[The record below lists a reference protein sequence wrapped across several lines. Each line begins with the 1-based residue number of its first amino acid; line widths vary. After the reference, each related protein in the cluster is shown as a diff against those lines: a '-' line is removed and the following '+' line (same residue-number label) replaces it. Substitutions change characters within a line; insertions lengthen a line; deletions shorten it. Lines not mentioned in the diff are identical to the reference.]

1 MKKRK
6 TSVKRENKNKIVES
20 NNKGISTDI
29 LLLFFGLIAIF
40 FLLSLLSYSETDPG
54 YSTIE
59 FSRYDDVKTSNLFG
73 KVGAY
78 VADFL
83 GLLFGWTAL
92 FIPFLSIYLSLLMYR
107 YKKGLTFMMAPILGF
122 TYGIG
127 VIISLSIISGLVGGM
142 DFYFTRQPAGA
153 TLGALGSSFILSFM
167 GKVGGI
173 IVFLVLCIAFSM
185 LLFSISFSDMG
196 HGFRVLFGN
205 IKRFF
210 MFIKN
215 LISGSKKEYK
225 ENEDEEYIIEDEE
238 DDGVTFRERVS
249 LYFKDIKEKIILKKE
264 NKDVKQ
270 ASLENNKSENLL
282 DKDELEAITSIK
294 FLGSSHENDDSNII
308 DVDIE
313 NVKENE
319 KEEKVEEVIEPSY
332 EEKVIEEKEDSIK
345 PIEIRKAYNNDE
357 KEEDDVSNI
366 QSSIHEEKQIE
377 HNEEIEIGKMEKTKS
392 VFITNYN
399 IPMDILHDSKVKVDI
414 ASEEEMKAQG
424 ELLTEKLLDFGISGT
439 VRAIQPGPVV
449 TMFEFEP
456 SAGTRVSKIASLEND
471 LALSVSALSIRII
484 APIPGKNA
492 VGIEIPN
499 KNRQAVSIKELLR
512 TPEFKNSSS
521 PLTVALGKDVVGKPY
536 MSDIKKMPHLLVA
549 GTTGSGKSVGIN
561 TMICSILYK
570 ASPDEVKFIMIDPK
584 MVELSIY
591 DGIPHLMAPVVTDT
605 RLASSVLKNVVAE
618 MTRRYTL
625 LAEKKVRNLDGYN
638 EIIKGDDEA
647 EKMPYLVVIVDEFAD
662 LMMVAGKEV
671 EMSIARIAQMARAVG
686 IHLIIA
692 TQRPTTNV
700 ITGLI
705 KANMP
710 ARLSFKV
717 SQRNDSR
724 VIIDQNGADT
734 LLGMG
739 DSLFIPPGTSDALRI
754 HGAFV
759 SDEEVRGIVEYLQE
773 EYGEPEYNMAM
784 VQEVKEG
791 GSTQDEGD
799 EDVLY
804 QEAVD
809 LVTDKGTASISMIQR
824 VFKIG
829 YNRAARIVEMMES
842 RGILEPSDGTA
853 KPRRVIK
860 R

>member
-1 MKKRK
+1 MNKRK
-6 TSVKRENKNKIVES
+6 NTVKKNTVKQDK
-20 NNKGISTDI
+20 NDKGISSDI
-29 LLLFFGLIAIF
+29 LLLFFGLIAVF
-40 FLLSLLSYSETDPG
+40 FMLSLLSYSEQDPG

-59 FSRYDDVKTSNLFG
+59 FSKYNDVRAENLFG

-78 VADFL
+78 AADFL
-83 GLLFGWTAL
+83 GLYFGWTAL
-92 FIPFLSIYLSLLMYR
+92 FIPFLSIYISVLLYR
-107 YKKGLTFMMAPILGF
+107 YKKGLTFMLSPILGF
-122 TYGIG
+122 IYGMG
-127 VIISLSIISGLVGGM
+127 VIINIAIISGLIGGM
-142 DFYFTRQPAGA
+142 DFYFTKQPSGA

-167 GKVGGI
+167 GRVGGI
-173 IVFLVLCIAFSM
+173 IVFLFITVAFSM

-196 HGFRVLFGN
+196 YGFRMLFTY
-205 IKRFF
+205 IKKFIL
-210 MFIKN
+210 FIKSLFN
-215 LISGSKKEYK
+215 RENKKEEYIEDDK
-225 ENEDEEYIIEDEE
+225 EIYDEEYEEKPSLIKRITSLFKREKEEKAENIENS
-238 DDGVTFRERVS
+238 VTS
-249 LYFKDIKEKIILKKE
+249 LQLYEKQPE
-264 NKDVKQ
+264 Q
-270 ASLENNKSENLL
+270 LL
-282 DKDELEAITSIK
+282 DKDELEAISNIK
-294 FLGSSHENDDSNII
+294 FLNSSEETLIEKDDNNYII
-308 DVDIE
+308 DIE
-313 NVKENE
+313 PEKETIHFENE
-319 KEEKVEEVIEPSY
+319 IKEYVEEETAPVEEL
-332 EEKVIEEKEDSIK
+332 EEKVIEYKEPLIK
-345 PIEIRKAYNNDE
+345 QAYSTDKNEVKTLEDEYIEIREMETAKKA
-357 KEEDDVSNI
+357 
-366 QSSIHEEKQIE
+366 
-377 HNEEIEIGKMEKTKS
+377 
-392 VFITNYN
+392 FITLYN
-399 IPMDILHDSKVKVDI
+399 IPLSILKDSVNNIYI
-414 ASEEEMKAQG
+414 ASAEEMKAQG
-424 ELLTEKLLDFGISGT
+424 DILTQKLLDFGISGV

-456 SAGTRVSKIASLEND
+456 VAGTRVSKIASLESD
-471 LALSVSALSIRII
+471 LALSMSALSIRII

-499 KNRQAVSIKELLR
+499 KNRQSVSIKELLQ
-512 TPEFKNSSS
+512 TSEFKNSKS
-521 PLTVALGKDVVGKPY
+521 PLTVALGKDVIGRPY
-536 MSDIKKMPHLLVA
+536 MSDIRKMPHLLVA

-570 ASPDEVKFIMIDPK
+570 SSPDEVKFIMIDPK

-605 RLASSVLKNVVAE
+605 RLAASVLKNVVAE

-638 EIIKGDDEA
+638 EIIKDDEQA

-662 LMMVAGKEV
+662 LMMVAGKDV

-717 SQRNDSR
+717 SQKNDSR

-759 SDEEVRGIVEYLQE
+759 SDDEVRAIVEYLHEQ
-773 EYGEPEYNMAM
+773 YGEPEYNMAM
-784 VQEVKEG
+784 VQEVRENG
-791 GSTQDEGD
+791 TAGEDED

-804 QEAVD
+804 QQAVD
-809 LVTDKGTASISMIQR
+809 AVMDKGTASISMIQR
-824 VFKIG
+824 MFKIG
-829 YNRAARIVEMMES
+829 YNRAARIVEMMEA

-853 KPRRVIK
+853 KPRKVI
-860 R
+860 RR

>member
-1 MKKRK
+1 MNKRK
-6 TSVKRENKNKIVES
+6 NTVKKNTVKQDK
-20 NNKGISTDI
+20 NDKGISSDI
-29 LLLFFGLIAIF
+29 LLLFFGLIAVF
-40 FLLSLLSYSETDPG
+40 FMLSLLSYSEQDPG

-59 FSRYDDVKTSNLFG
+59 FSKYNDVRAENLFG
-73 KVGAY
+73 KAGAY
-78 VADFL
+78 AADFL
-83 GLLFGWTAL
+83 GLYFGWTAL
-92 FIPFLSIYLSLLMYR
+92 FIPFLSIYISVLLYR
-107 YKKGLTFMMAPILGF
+107 YKKGLTFMLSPILGF
-122 TYGIG
+122 IYGMG
-127 VIISLSIISGLVGGM
+127 VIINIAIISGLIGGM
-142 DFYFTRQPAGA
+142 DFYFTKQPSGA

-167 GKVGGI
+167 GRLGGI
-173 IVFLVLCIAFSM
+173 IVFSFITVAFSM

-196 HGFRVLFGN
+196 YGFRMLFTY
-205 IKRFF
+205 IKKFIL
-210 MFIKN
+210 FIKSLFN
-215 LISGSKKEYK
+215 RENKK
-225 ENEDEEYIIEDEE
+225 EEYIE
-238 DDGVTFRERVS
+238 DDKEIYDKEYEEKPSLINRITSLFKREKEEKAENIENSVTS
-249 LYFKDIKEKIILKKE
+249 LQLYEKQPE
-264 NKDVKQ
+264 Q
-270 ASLENNKSENLL
+270 LL
-282 DKDELEAITSIK
+282 DKDELEAISNIK
-294 FLGSSHENDDSNII
+294 FLNSSEETLIEKDDNNYII
-308 DVDIE
+308 DIE
-313 NVKENE
+313 PEKETIHFENE
-319 KEEKVEEVIEPSY
+319 IKEYVEEETAPVEEL
-332 EEKVIEEKEDSIK
+332 EEKVIEYKEPLIK
-345 PIEIRKAYNNDE
+345 QAYSTDKNEVKTLEDEYIEIREMETAKKA
-357 KEEDDVSNI
+357 
-366 QSSIHEEKQIE
+366 
-377 HNEEIEIGKMEKTKS
+377 
-392 VFITNYN
+392 FITLYN
-399 IPMDILHDSKVKVDI
+399 IPLSILKDSVNNIYI
-414 ASEEEMKAQG
+414 ASAEEMKAQG
-424 ELLTEKLLDFGISGT
+424 DILTQKLLDFGISGV

-456 SAGTRVSKIASLEND
+456 VAGTRVSKIASLESD
-471 LALSVSALSIRII
+471 LALSMSALSIRII

-499 KNRQAVSIKELLR
+499 KNRQSVSIKELLQ
-512 TPEFKNSSS
+512 TSEFKNSKS
-521 PLTVALGKDVVGKPY
+521 PLTVALGKDVIGRPY
-536 MSDIKKMPHLLVA
+536 MSDIRKMPHLLVA

-570 ASPDEVKFIMIDPK
+570 SSPDEVKFIMIDPK

-605 RLASSVLKNVVAE
+605 RLAASVLKNVVAE

-638 EIIKGDDEA
+638 EIIKDDEQA

-662 LMMVAGKEV
+662 LMMVAGKDV

-717 SQRNDSR
+717 SQKNDSR

-759 SDEEVRGIVEYLQE
+759 SDDEVRAIVEYLHEQ
-773 EYGEPEYNMAM
+773 YGEPEYNMAM
-784 VQEVKEG
+784 VQEVRENG
-791 GSTQDEGD
+791 TAGEDED

-804 QEAVD
+804 QQAVD
-809 LVTDKGTASISMIQR
+809 AVMDKGTASISMIQR
-824 VFKIG
+824 MFKIG
-829 YNRAARIVEMMES
+829 YNRAARIVEMMEA

-853 KPRRVIK
+853 KPRKVI
-860 R
+860 RR

>member
-1 MKKRK
+1 MNKRK
-6 TSVKRENKNKIVES
+6 NTVKKNTVKQDK
-20 NNKGISTDI
+20 NDKGISSDI
-29 LLLFFGLIAIF
+29 LLLFFGLIAVF
-40 FLLSLLSYSETDPG
+40 FMLSLLSYSEQDPG

-59 FSRYDDVKTSNLFG
+59 FSKYNDVRAENLFG
-73 KVGAY
+73 KAGAY
-78 VADFL
+78 AADFL
-83 GLLFGWTAL
+83 GLYFGWTAL
-92 FIPFLSIYLSLLMYR
+92 FIPFLSIYISVLLYR
-107 YKKGLTFMMAPILGF
+107 YKKGLTFMLSPILGF
-122 TYGIG
+122 IYGMG
-127 VIISLSIISGLVGGM
+127 VIINIAIISGLIGGM
-142 DFYFTRQPAGA
+142 DFYFTKQPSGA

-167 GKVGGI
+167 GRVGGI
-173 IVFLVLCIAFSM
+173 IVFSFITVAFSM

-196 HGFRVLFGN
+196 YGFRMLFTY
-205 IKRFF
+205 IKKFIL
-210 MFIKN
+210 FIKSLFN
-215 LISGSKKEYK
+215 RENKK
-225 ENEDEEYIIEDEE
+225 EEYIE
-238 DDGVTFRERVS
+238 DDKEIYDKEYEEKPSLINRITSLFKREKEEKAENIENSVTS
-249 LYFKDIKEKIILKKE
+249 LQLYEKQPE
-264 NKDVKQ
+264 Q
-270 ASLENNKSENLL
+270 LL
-282 DKDELEAITSIK
+282 DKDELEAISNIK
-294 FLGSSHENDDSNII
+294 FLNSSEETLIEKDDNNYII
-308 DVDIE
+308 DIE
-313 NVKENE
+313 PEKETIHFENE
-319 KEEKVEEVIEPSY
+319 IKEYVEEETAPVEEL
-332 EEKVIEEKEDSIK
+332 EEKVIEYKEPLIK
-345 PIEIRKAYNNDE
+345 QAYSTDKNEVKTLEDEYIEIREMETAKKA
-357 KEEDDVSNI
+357 
-366 QSSIHEEKQIE
+366 
-377 HNEEIEIGKMEKTKS
+377 
-392 VFITNYN
+392 FITLYN
-399 IPMDILHDSKVKVDI
+399 IPLSILKDSVNNIYI
-414 ASEEEMKAQG
+414 ASAEEMKAQG
-424 ELLTEKLLDFGISGT
+424 DILTQKLLDFGISGV

-456 SAGTRVSKIASLEND
+456 VAGTRVSKIASLESD
-471 LALSVSALSIRII
+471 LALSMSALSIRII

-499 KNRQAVSIKELLR
+499 KNRQSVSIKELLQ
-512 TPEFKNSSS
+512 TSEFKNSKS
-521 PLTVALGKDVVGKPY
+521 PLTVALGKDVIGRPY
-536 MSDIKKMPHLLVA
+536 MSDIRKMPHLLVA

-570 ASPDEVKFIMIDPK
+570 SSPDEVKFIMIETK

-605 RLASSVLKNVVAE
+605 RLAASVLKNVVAE

-638 EIIKGDDEA
+638 EIIKDDEQA

-662 LMMVAGKEV
+662 LMMVAGKDV

-717 SQRNDSR
+717 SQKNDSR

-759 SDEEVRGIVEYLQE
+759 SDDEVRAIVEYLHEQ
-773 EYGEPEYNMAM
+773 YGEPEYNMAM
-784 VQEVKEG
+784 VQEVRENG
-791 GSTQDEGD
+791 TAGEDED

-804 QEAVD
+804 QQAVD
-809 LVTDKGTASISMIQR
+809 AVMDKGTASISMIQR
-824 VFKIG
+824 MFKIG
-829 YNRAARIVEMMES
+829 YNRAARIVEMMEA

-853 KPRRVIK
+853 KPRKVI
-860 R
+860 RR

>member
-6 TSVKRENKNKIVES
+6 NTVNKNTVKQS
-20 NNKGISTDI
+20 KDDKGISSDI
-29 LLLFFGLIAIF
+29 LLLFFGLVAIF
-40 FLLSLLSYSETDPG
+40 FLLSLLSYSEQDPG

-59 FSRYDDVKTSNLFG
+59 FSKYNDVRAENLFG
-73 KVGAY
+73 KAGAY
-78 VADFL
+78 AADFL
-83 GLLFGWTAL
+83 GLYFGWTAL
-92 FIPFLSIYLSLLMYR
+92 FIPFLSIYLSVLLYR
-107 YKKGLTFMMAPILGF
+107 YKKGLTFMLSPILGF
-122 TYGIG
+122 VYGMG
-127 VIISLSIISGLVGGM
+127 VIISLAIISGLIGGM
-142 DFYFTRQPAGA
+142 DFYFTKQPAGA

-167 GKVGGI
+167 GRVGGI
-173 IVFLVLCIAFSM
+173 IVFSFITLAFGM

-196 HGFRVLFGN
+196 HGFRMLFAY
-205 IKRFF
+205 IKKAAL
-210 MFIKN
+210 FIKGLFN
-215 LISGSKKEYK
+215 KKNEKEEYI
-225 ENEDEEYIIEDEE
+225 EEDEEISDDEE
-238 DDGVTFRERVS
+238 YEEKPSLIERIKLFFKRE
-249 LYFKDIKEKIILKKE
+249 
-264 NKDVKQ
+264 KQ
-270 ASLENNKSENLL
+270 AEKEEVAEKPVTSLQLYEKQPEKLL
-282 DKDELEAITSIK
+282 DKDELEAISSIK
-294 FLGSSHENDDSNII
+294 FLNSSEEHLSAKNDDNYII
-308 DVDIE
+308 D
-313 NVKENE
+313 
-319 KEEKVEEVIEPSY
+319 IEPERETSHY
-332 EEKVIEEKEDSIK
+332 EDEIKEHIKEVTAPETKTEENILEHKEYASKQEEPLIKQAYSAEKNDIK
-345 PIEIRKAYNNDE
+345 AA
-357 KEEDDVSNI
+357 DD
-366 QSSIHEEKQIE
+366 
-377 HNEEIEIGKMEKTKS
+377 EEIEIREMETAKKAFFTS
-392 VFITNYN
+392 YN
-399 IPMDILHDSKVKVDI
+399 IPLSILKDPVNNVRLDS
-414 ASEEEMKAQG
+414 AEEMKAQG
-424 ELLTEKLLDFGISGT
+424 DILTQKLLDFGISGV

-456 SAGTRVSKIASLEND
+456 VAGTRVSKIASLESD
-471 LALSVSALSIRII
+471 LALSMSALSIRII

-499 KNRQAVSIKELLR
+499 KNRQSVSIKELLQ
-512 TPEFKNSSS
+512 TSEFKNSKS
-521 PLTVALGKDVVGKPY
+521 PLTVALGKDVIGKPY
-536 MSDIKKMPHLLVA
+536 MSDIRKMPHLLVA

-570 ASPDEVKFIMIDPK
+570 SSPDEVKFIMIDPK

-605 RLASSVLKNVVAE
+605 RLAASVLKNVVAE

-638 EIIKGDDEA
+638 EIIKDDEDA

-662 LMMVAGKEV
+662 LMMVAGKDV

-717 SQRNDSR
+717 SQKNDSR

-759 SDEEVRGIVEYLQE
+759 SDDEVRGIVEYLHEQ
-773 EYGEPEYNMAM
+773 YGEPEYNMAM
-784 VQEVKEG
+784 VQEVREG
-791 GSTQDEGD
+791 NSAGSDDED

-804 QEAVD
+804 QQAVD
-809 LVTDKGTASISMIQR
+809 AVMDKGTASISMIQR
-824 VFKIG
+824 MFKIG
-829 YNRAARIVEMMES
+829 YNRAARIVEMMEA

-853 KPRRVIK
+853 KPRKVIK

>member
-1 MKKRK
+1 
-6 TSVKRENKNKIVES
+6 
-20 NNKGISTDI
+20 
-29 LLLFFGLIAIF
+29 
-40 FLLSLLSYSETDPG
+40 
-54 YSTIE
+54 
-59 FSRYDDVKTSNLFG
+59 
-73 KVGAY
+73 
-78 VADFL
+78 
-83 GLLFGWTAL
+83 
-92 FIPFLSIYLSLLMYR
+92 
-107 YKKGLTFMMAPILGF
+107 
-122 TYGIG
+122 
-127 VIISLSIISGLVGGM
+127 
-142 DFYFTRQPAGA
+142 
-153 TLGALGSSFILSFM
+153 
-167 GKVGGI
+167 
-173 IVFLVLCIAFSM
+173 
-185 LLFSISFSDMG
+185 
-196 HGFRVLFGN
+196 
-205 IKRFF
+205 
-210 MFIKN
+210 
-215 LISGSKKEYK
+215 
-225 ENEDEEYIIEDEE
+225 
-238 DDGVTFRERVS
+238 
-249 LYFKDIKEKIILKKE
+249 
-264 NKDVKQ
+264 
-270 ASLENNKSENLL
+270 
-282 DKDELEAITSIK
+282 
-294 FLGSSHENDDSNII
+294 
-308 DVDIE
+308 
-313 NVKENE
+313 
-319 KEEKVEEVIEPSY
+319 
-332 EEKVIEEKEDSIK
+332 
-345 PIEIRKAYNNDE
+345 
-357 KEEDDVSNI
+357 
-366 QSSIHEEKQIE
+366 
-377 HNEEIEIGKMEKTKS
+377 
-392 VFITNYN
+392 
-399 IPMDILHDSKVKVDI
+399 
-414 ASEEEMKAQG
+414 
-424 ELLTEKLLDFGISGT
+424 
-439 VRAIQPGPVV
+439 
-449 TMFEFEP
+449 
-456 SAGTRVSKIASLEND
+456 
-471 LALSVSALSIRII
+471 
-484 APIPGKNA
+484 
-492 VGIEIPN
+492 
-499 KNRQAVSIKELLR
+499 
-512 TPEFKNSSS
+512 
-521 PLTVALGKDVVGKPY
+521 

>member
-1 MKKRK
+1 MNKRK
-6 TSVKRENKNKIVES
+6 NTVKKNTVKQDK
-20 NNKGISTDI
+20 NDKGISSDI
-29 LLLFFGLIAIF
+29 LLLFFGLIAVF
-40 FLLSLLSYSETDPG
+40 FMLSLLSYSEQDPG

-59 FSRYDDVKTSNLFG
+59 FSKYNDVRAENLFG
-73 KVGAY
+73 KAGAY
-78 VADFL
+78 AADFL
-83 GLLFGWTAL
+83 GLYFGWTAL
-92 FIPFLSIYLSLLMYR
+92 FIPFLSIYISVLLYR
-107 YKKGLTFMMAPILGF
+107 YKKGLTFMLSPILGF
-122 TYGIG
+122 IYGMG
-127 VIISLSIISGLVGGM
+127 VIINIAIISGLIGGM
-142 DFYFTRQPAGA
+142 DFYFTKQPSGA

-167 GKVGGI
+167 GRVGGI
-173 IVFLVLCIAFSM
+173 IVFSFITVAFSM

-196 HGFRVLFGN
+196 YGFRMLFTY
-205 IKRFF
+205 IKKFIL
-210 MFIKN
+210 FIKSLFN
-215 LISGSKKEYK
+215 RENKKKEY
-225 ENEDEEYIIEDEE
+225 IEDDKEIYDKEYEE
-238 DDGVTFRERVS
+238 KPSLINRITSLFKREKEEKAENIENSVTS
-249 LYFKDIKEKIILKKE
+249 LQLYEKQPE
-264 NKDVKQ
+264 Q
-270 ASLENNKSENLL
+270 LL
-282 DKDELEAITSIK
+282 DKDELEAISNIK
-294 FLGSSHENDDSNII
+294 FLNSSEETLIEKDDNNYII
-308 DVDIE
+308 DIE
-313 NVKENE
+313 PEKETIHFENE
-319 KEEKVEEVIEPSY
+319 IKEYVEEETAPVEEL
-332 EEKVIEEKEDSIK
+332 EEKVIEYKEPLIK
-345 PIEIRKAYNNDE
+345 QAYSTDKNEVKTLEDEYIEIREMETAKKA
-357 KEEDDVSNI
+357 
-366 QSSIHEEKQIE
+366 
-377 HNEEIEIGKMEKTKS
+377 
-392 VFITNYN
+392 FITLYN
-399 IPMDILHDSKVKVDI
+399 IPLSILKDSVNNIYI
-414 ASEEEMKAQG
+414 ASAEEMKAQG
-424 ELLTEKLLDFGISGT
+424 DILTQKLLDFGISGV

-456 SAGTRVSKIASLEND
+456 VAGTRVSKIASLESD
-471 LALSVSALSIRII
+471 LALSMSALSIRII

-499 KNRQAVSIKELLR
+499 KNRQSVSIKELLQ
-512 TPEFKNSSS
+512 TSEFKNSKS
-521 PLTVALGKDVVGKPY
+521 PLTVALGKDVIGRPY
-536 MSDIKKMPHLLVA
+536 MSDIRKMPHLLVA

-570 ASPDEVKFIMIDPK
+570 SSPDEVKFIMIDPK

-605 RLASSVLKNVVAE
+605 RLAASVLKNVVAE

-638 EIIKGDDEA
+638 EIIKDDEQA

-662 LMMVAGKEV
+662 LMMVAGKDV

-717 SQRNDSR
+717 SQKNDSR

-759 SDEEVRGIVEYLQE
+759 SDDEVRAIVEYLHEQ
-773 EYGEPEYNMAM
+773 YGEPEYNMAM
-784 VQEVKEG
+784 VQEVRENG
-791 GSTQDEGD
+791 TAGEDED

-804 QEAVD
+804 QQAVD
-809 LVTDKGTASISMIQR
+809 AVMDKGTASISMIQR
-824 VFKIG
+824 MFKIG
-829 YNRAARIVEMMES
+829 YNRAARIVEMMEA

-853 KPRRVIK
+853 KPRKVI
-860 R
+860 RR

>member
-1 MKKRK
+1 MNKRK
-6 TSVKRENKNKIVES
+6 NTVKKNTVKQDK
-20 NNKGISTDI
+20 NDKGISSDI
-29 LLLFFGLIAIF
+29 LLLFFGLIAVF
-40 FLLSLLSYSETDPG
+40 FMLSLLSYSEQDPG

-59 FSRYDDVKTSNLFG
+59 FSKYNDVRAENLFG
-73 KVGAY
+73 KAGAY
-78 VADFL
+78 AADFL
-83 GLLFGWTAL
+83 GLYFGWTAL
-92 FIPFLSIYLSLLMYR
+92 FIPFLSIYISVLLYM
-107 YKKGLTFMMAPILGF
+107 YKKGLTFMLSPILGF
-122 TYGIG
+122 IYGMG
-127 VIISLSIISGLVGGM
+127 VIINIAIISGLIGGM
-142 DFYFTRQPAGA
+142 DFYFTKQPSGA

-167 GKVGGI
+167 GRVGGI
-173 IVFLVLCIAFSM
+173 IVFSFITVAFSM

-196 HGFRVLFGN
+196 YGFRMLFTY
-205 IKRFF
+205 IKKFIL
-210 MFIKN
+210 FIKSLFN
-215 LISGSKKEYK
+215 RENKK
-225 ENEDEEYIIEDEE
+225 EEYIE
-238 DDGVTFRERVS
+238 DDKEIYDKEYEEKPSLINRITSLFKREKEEKAENIENSVTS
-249 LYFKDIKEKIILKKE
+249 LQLYEKQPE
-264 NKDVKQ
+264 Q
-270 ASLENNKSENLL
+270 LL
-282 DKDELEAITSIK
+282 DKDELEAISNIK
-294 FLGSSHENDDSNII
+294 FLNSSEETLIEKDDNNYII
-308 DVDIE
+308 DIE
-313 NVKENE
+313 PEKETIHFENE
-319 KEEKVEEVIEPSY
+319 IKEYVEEETAPVEEL
-332 EEKVIEEKEDSIK
+332 EEKVIEYKEPLIK
-345 PIEIRKAYNNDE
+345 QAYSTDKNEVKTLEDEYIEIREMETAKKA
-357 KEEDDVSNI
+357 
-366 QSSIHEEKQIE
+366 
-377 HNEEIEIGKMEKTKS
+377 
-392 VFITNYN
+392 FITLYN
-399 IPMDILHDSKVKVDI
+399 IPLSILKDSVNNIYI
-414 ASEEEMKAQG
+414 ASAEEMKAQG
-424 ELLTEKLLDFGISGT
+424 DILTQKLLDFGISGV

-456 SAGTRVSKIASLEND
+456 VAGTRVSKIASLESD
-471 LALSVSALSIRII
+471 LALSMSALSIRII

-499 KNRQAVSIKELLR
+499 KNRQSVSIKELLQ
-512 TPEFKNSSS
+512 TSEFKNSKS
-521 PLTVALGKDVVGKPY
+521 PLTVALGKDVIGRPY
-536 MSDIKKMPHLLVA
+536 MSDIRKMPHLLVA

-570 ASPDEVKFIMIDPK
+570 SSPDEVKFIMIDPK

-605 RLASSVLKNVVAE
+605 RLAASVLKNVVAE

-638 EIIKGDDEA
+638 EIIKDDEQA

-662 LMMVAGKEV
+662 LMMVAGKDV

-717 SQRNDSR
+717 SQKNDSR

-759 SDEEVRGIVEYLQE
+759 SDDEVRAIVEYLHEQ
-773 EYGEPEYNMAM
+773 YGEPEYNMAM
-784 VQEVKEG
+784 VQEVRENG
-791 GSTQDEGD
+791 TAGEDED

-804 QEAVD
+804 QQAVD
-809 LVTDKGTASISMIQR
+809 AVMDKGTASISMIQR
-824 VFKIG
+824 MFKIG
-829 YNRAARIVEMMES
+829 YNRAARIVEMMEA

-853 KPRRVIK
+853 KPRKVI
-860 R
+860 RR

>member
-6 TSVKRENKNKIVES
+6 NTVNKNTVKHS
-20 NNKGISTDI
+20 SDDKGISSDI

-40 FLLSLLSYSETDPG
+40 FLLSLLSYSEQDPG

-59 FSRYDDVKTSNLFG
+59 FSKYNDIRAENLFG
-73 KVGAY
+73 KAGAY

-83 GLLFGWTAL
+83 GLYFGWTAL
-92 FIPFLSIYLSLLMYR
+92 FIPFLSIYISVLLYR
-107 YKKGLTFMMAPILGF
+107 YKKGLTFMLSPILGF
-122 TYGIG
+122 IYGMG
-127 VIISLSIISGLVGGM
+127 VIISLAIISGLIGGI
-142 DFYFTRQPAGA
+142 DFYFTKQPAGA

-167 GKVGGI
+167 GRVGGI
-173 IVFLVLCIAFSM
+173 IVFSFITIAFGM

-196 HGFRVLFGN
+196 HGFRMLFAYIKKFVLF
-205 IKRFF
+205 IKGLFN
-210 MFIKN
+210 KEN
-215 LISGSKKEYK
+215 KKEEYI
-225 ENEDEEYIIEDEE
+225 EEYDEEINDDEEYEE
-238 DDGVTFRERVS
+238 RPS
-249 LYFKDIKEKIILKKE
+249 LIEKIKSLFKRE
-264 NKDVKQ
+264 KQ
-270 ASLENNKSENLL
+270 EEKAEKVEKPVTSLQLYEKQPEKLL
-282 DKDELEAITSIK
+282 DKDELEAISSIK
-294 FLGSSHENDDSNII
+294 FLNSSEEHLAEKDEDNYII
-308 DVDIE
+308 D
-313 NVKENE
+313 
-319 KEEKVEEVIEPSY
+319 IEPERETSNDESEIKEHTAEETVQDAV
-332 EEKVIEEKEDSIK
+332 EEKVIEHQEPFIKQAYSAEKTESKAED
-345 PIEIRKAYNNDE
+345 
-357 KEEDDVSNI
+357 
-366 QSSIHEEKQIE
+366 
-377 HNEEIEIGKMEKTKS
+377 EEIEIREMETAKKAFFT
-392 VFITNYN
+392 TYN
-399 IPMDILHDSKVKVDI
+399 IPLSILKDPVNNVRLD
-414 ASEEEMKAQG
+414 SEEEMKAQG
-424 ELLTEKLLDFGISGT
+424 DILTQKLLDFGISGI

-456 SAGTRVSKIASLEND
+456 VAGTRVSKIASLESD
-471 LALSVSALSIRII
+471 LALSMSALSIRII

-499 KNRQAVSIKELLR
+499 KNRQSVSIKELLQ
-512 TPEFKNSSS
+512 TSEFKNSKS
-521 PLTVALGKDVVGKPY
+521 PLTVALGKDVIGKPY
-536 MSDIKKMPHLLVA
+536 MSDIRKMPHLLVA

-570 ASPDEVKFIMIDPK
+570 SSPDEVKFIMIDPK

-605 RLASSVLKNVVAE
+605 RLAASVLKNVVAE

-638 EIIKGDDEA
+638 EIIKDDEDA

-662 LMMVAGKEV
+662 LMMVAGKDV

-717 SQRNDSR
+717 SQKNDSR
-724 VIIDQNGADT
+724 VILDQNGADT

-759 SDEEVRGIVEYLQE
+759 SDDEVRGIVEYLQAQ
-773 EYGEPEYNMAM
+773 YGEPEYNMAM
-784 VQEVKEG
+784 VQEVREG
-791 GSTQDEGD
+791 NSAGSDDED

-804 QEAVD
+804 QQAVD
-809 LVTDKGTASISMIQR
+809 AVMDKGTASISMIQR
-824 VFKIG
+824 MFKIG
-829 YNRAARIVEMMES
+829 YNRAARIVEMMEA

-853 KPRRVIK
+853 KPRKVI
-860 R
+860 RR

>member
-6 TSVKRENKNKIVES
+6 NTVNKNTVKHS
-20 NNKGISTDI
+20 SGDKGISSDI

-40 FLLSLLSYSETDPG
+40 FLLSLLSYSEQDPG

-59 FSRYDDVKTSNLFG
+59 FSKYNDIRAENLFG
-73 KVGAY
+73 KAGAY

-83 GLLFGWTAL
+83 GLYFGWTAL
-92 FIPFLSIYLSLLMYR
+92 FIPFLSIYISVLLYR
-107 YKKGLTFMMAPILGF
+107 YKKGLTFMLSPILGF
-122 TYGIG
+122 IYGMG
-127 VIISLSIISGLVGGM
+127 VIISLAIISGLIGGI
-142 DFYFTRQPAGA
+142 DFYFTKQPAGA

-167 GKVGGI
+167 GRVGGI
-173 IVFLVLCIAFSM
+173 IVFSFITIAFGM

-196 HGFRVLFGN
+196 HGFRMLFAYIKKFVLF
-205 IKRFF
+205 IKGLFN
-210 MFIKN
+210 KEN
-215 LISGSKKEYK
+215 KKEEYI
-225 ENEDEEYIIEDEE
+225 EEDDEINDDEEYEE
-238 DDGVTFRERVS
+238 RPS
-249 LYFKDIKEKIILKKE
+249 LIEKIKSLFKRE
-264 NKDVKQ
+264 KQ
-270 ASLENNKSENLL
+270 EEKAEKVEKPVTSLQLYEKQPEKLL
-282 DKDELEAITSIK
+282 DKDELEAISSIK
-294 FLGSSHENDDSNII
+294 FLNSSEEHLAEKDEDNYII
-308 DVDIE
+308 D
-313 NVKENE
+313 
-319 KEEKVEEVIEPSY
+319 IEPERETSNDESEIKEHTAEETVQDAV
-332 EEKVIEEKEDSIK
+332 EEKVIEHQEPFIKQAYSAEKTESKAED
-345 PIEIRKAYNNDE
+345 
-357 KEEDDVSNI
+357 
-366 QSSIHEEKQIE
+366 
-377 HNEEIEIGKMEKTKS
+377 EEIEIREMETAKKAFFT
-392 VFITNYN
+392 TYN
-399 IPMDILHDSKVKVDI
+399 IPLSILKDPVNNVRLD
-414 ASEEEMKAQG
+414 SEEEMKAQG
-424 ELLTEKLLDFGISGT
+424 DILTQKLLDFGISGI

-456 SAGTRVSKIASLEND
+456 VAGTRVSKIASLESD
-471 LALSVSALSIRII
+471 LALSMSALSIRII

-499 KNRQAVSIKELLR
+499 KNRQSVSIKELLQ
-512 TPEFKNSSS
+512 TSEFKNSKS
-521 PLTVALGKDVVGKPY
+521 PLTVALGKDVIGKPY
-536 MSDIKKMPHLLVA
+536 MSDIRKMPHLLVA

-570 ASPDEVKFIMIDPK
+570 SSPDEVKFIMIDPK

-605 RLASSVLKNVVAE
+605 RLAASVLKNVVAE

-638 EIIKGDDEA
+638 EIIKDDDEA

-662 LMMVAGKEV
+662 LMMVAGKDV

-717 SQRNDSR
+717 SQKNDSR
-724 VIIDQNGADT
+724 VILDQNGADT

-759 SDEEVRGIVEYLQE
+759 SDDEVRGIVEYLQAQ
-773 EYGEPEYNMAM
+773 YGEPEYNMAM
-784 VQEVKEG
+784 VQEVREG
-791 GSTQDEGD
+791 SSAGSDDED

-804 QEAVD
+804 QQAVD
-809 LVTDKGTASISMIQR
+809 AVMDKGTASISMIQR
-824 VFKIG
+824 MFKIG
-829 YNRAARIVEMMES
+829 YNRAARIVEMMEA

-853 KPRRVIK
+853 KPRKVI
-860 R
+860 RR

>member
-6 TSVKRENKNKIVES
+6 NTVNKNTVKHS
-20 NNKGISTDI
+20 NNDKGISSDI

-40 FLLSLLSYSETDPG
+40 FLLSMLSYSEQDPG

-59 FSRYDDVKTSNLFG
+59 FSKYNDIRAENLFG
-73 KVGAY
+73 KAGAF

-83 GLLFGWTAL
+83 GLYFGWTAL
-92 FIPFLSIYLSLLMYR
+92 FIPFLSIYISVLLYR
-107 YKKGLTFMMAPILGF
+107 YKKGLTFMLSPILGF
-122 TYGIG
+122 VYGMG
-127 VIISLSIISGLVGGM
+127 VIISLAIISGLIGGM
-142 DFYFTRQPAGA
+142 DFYFTKQPAGA

-167 GKVGGI
+167 GRVGGI
-173 IVFLVLCIAFSM
+173 IVFSFITIAFGM

-196 HGFRVLFGN
+196 DGFRMLFTYL
-205 IKRFF
+205 KKFLL
-210 MFIKN
+210 FIRGLFNKEN
-215 LISGSKKEYK
+215 KKEEYI
-225 ENEDEEYIIEDEE
+225 EEDDEEINDDEEYEEKPSLIERIKSLFKREKQEE
-238 DDGVTFRERVS
+238 KAESAEKPVTTLQ
-249 LYFKDIKEKIILKKE
+249 LYEKQPEK
-264 NKDVKQ
+264 
-270 ASLENNKSENLL
+270 LL
-282 DKDELEAITSIK
+282 DEDELEAISSIK
-294 FLGSSHENDDSNII
+294 FLNSSEEHLAEKDDDNYII
-308 DVDIE
+308 DIE
-313 NVKENE
+313 PERETSHYESEIKEHI
-319 KEEKVEEVIEPSY
+319 KEETAPVIV
-332 EEKVIEEKEDSIK
+332 EEKVIEHQEPLIKQAYSAEKTESKVED
-345 PIEIRKAYNNDE
+345 
-357 KEEDDVSNI
+357 
-366 QSSIHEEKQIE
+366 
-377 HNEEIEIGKMEKTKS
+377 EEIEIREMETAKKAFFTS
-392 VFITNYN
+392 YN
-399 IPMDILHDSKVKVDI
+399 IPLNILRDPVNNFRLD
-414 ASEEEMKAQG
+414 SEEEMKAQG
-424 ELLTEKLLDFGISGT
+424 DILTQKLLDFGISGV

-456 SAGTRVSKIASLEND
+456 VAGTRVSKIASLESD
-471 LALSVSALSIRII
+471 LALSMSALSIRII

-499 KNRQAVSIKELLR
+499 KNRQSVSIKELLQ
-512 TPEFKNSSS
+512 TSEFKNSKS
-521 PLTVALGKDVVGKPY
+521 PLTAALGKDVIGRPY
-536 MSDIKKMPHLLVA
+536 MSDICKMPHLLVA

-570 ASPDEVKFIMIDPK
+570 SSPDEVKFIMIDPK

-605 RLASSVLKNVVAE
+605 RLAASVLKNVVAE

-638 EIIKGDDEA
+638 EIIKNDDEA

-662 LMMVAGKEV
+662 LMMVAGKDV

-717 SQRNDSR
+717 SQKNDSR

-759 SDEEVRGIVEYLQE
+759 SDDEVRAIVEYLHEQ
-773 EYGEPEYNMAM
+773 YGEPEYNMAM
-784 VQEVKEG
+784 VQEVRESG
-791 GSTQDEGD
+791 TAGEDED

-804 QEAVD
+804 QQAVD
-809 LVTDKGTASISMIQR
+809 AVMDKGTASISMIQR
-824 VFKIG
+824 MFKIG
-829 YNRAARIVEMMES
+829 YNRAARIVEMMEA

-853 KPRRVIK
+853 KPRKVI
-860 R
+860 RR

>member
-6 TSVKRENKNKIVES
+6 NTVNKNTVKQS
-20 NNKGISTDI
+20 KNDKGISSDI
-29 LLLFFGLIAIF
+29 LLLFFGLTAIF
-40 FLLSLLSYSETDPG
+40 FLLSLLSYSEQDSG

-59 FSRYDDVKTSNLFG
+59 FSKYNDVRAENLFG
-73 KVGAY
+73 KAGAF

-83 GLLFGWTAL
+83 GLYFGWTAL
-92 FIPFLSIYLSLLMYR
+92 FIPFLSIYISVLLYR
-107 YKKGLTFMMAPILGF
+107 YKKGLTFMLSPILGF
-122 TYGIG
+122 IYGMG
-127 VIISLSIISGLVGGM
+127 VIISFAIISGLIGGM
-142 DFYFTRQPAGA
+142 DFYFTKQPAGA

-167 GKVGGI
+167 GRVGGI
-173 IVFLVLCIAFSM
+173 IVFSFISIAFSM
-185 LLFSISFSDMG
+185 LLFSISFSDMSY
-196 HGFRVLFGN
+196 GFKMLFVYIKKFVLF
-205 IKRFF
+205 IKGLFD
-210 MFIKN
+210 KEN
-215 LISGSKKEYK
+215 KKEEEYI
-225 ENEDEEYIIEDEE
+225 EEYEEISDDEEYEEKPSLIERIKSLFKKQKQEE
-238 DDGVTFRERVS
+238 QVESAANPVTTLQ
-249 LYFKDIKEKIILKKE
+249 LYEKQPEK
-264 NKDVKQ
+264 
-270 ASLENNKSENLL
+270 LL
-282 DKDELEAITSIK
+282 DKDELEAISSIK
-294 FLGSSHENDDSNII
+294 FLNSSEEYSVEKDDDNYII
-308 DVDIE
+308 D
-313 NVKENE
+313 
-319 KEEKVEEVIEPSY
+319 IEP
-332 EEKVIEEKEDSIK
+332 EREIKEHIEEETA
-345 PIEIRKAYNNDE
+345 PELMEEEI
-357 KEEDDVSNI
+357 
-366 QSSIHEEKQIE
+366 IE
-377 HNEEIEIGKMEKTKS
+377 HKEPLIKQAYSAEKNEIKTAEEEIEIKEMETAKKAFFTS
-392 VFITNYN
+392 YN
-399 IPMDILHDSKVKVDI
+399 IPLSILKDPVNNVRLDS
-414 ASEEEMKAQG
+414 AEEMKAQG
-424 ELLTEKLLDFGISGT
+424 DILTQKLLDFGISGI

-456 SAGTRVSKIASLEND
+456 SAGTRVSKIASLESD
-471 LALSVSALSIRII
+471 LALSMSALSIRII

-499 KNRQAVSIKELLR
+499 KNRQSVSIKELLQ
-512 TPEFKNSSS
+512 TSEFKNSKS
-521 PLTVALGKDVVGKPY
+521 PLTVALGKDVIGKPY
-536 MSDIKKMPHLLVA
+536 MSDIRKMPHLLVA

-570 ASPDEVKFIMIDPK
+570 SSPDEVKFIMIDPK

-605 RLASSVLKNVVAE
+605 RLAASVLKNVVAE

-638 EIIKGDDEA
+638 EIIKDDEQA

-662 LMMVAGKEV
+662 LMMVAGKDV

-717 SQRNDSR
+717 SQKNDSR
-724 VIIDQNGADT
+724 VILDQNGADT

-759 SDEEVRGIVEYLQE
+759 SDDEVRDIVKYLHEQF
-773 EYGEPEYNMAM
+773 GEPEYNMAM
-784 VQEVKEG
+784 VQEVGEG
-791 GSTQDEGD
+791 SAAGGDDED

-804 QEAVD
+804 QQAVD
-809 LVTDKGTASISMIQR
+809 AVMDKGTASISMIQR
-824 VFKIG
+824 MFKIG
-829 YNRAARIVEMMES
+829 YNRAARIVEMMET

-853 KPRRVIK
+853 KPRKVI
-860 R
+860 RR

>member
-1 MKKRK
+1 MNKRK
-6 TSVKRENKNKIVES
+6 NTVKKNTVKQDK
-20 NNKGISTDI
+20 NDKGISSDI
-29 LLLFFGLIAIF
+29 LLLFFGLIAVF
-40 FLLSLLSYSETDPG
+40 FMLSLLSYSEQDPG

-59 FSRYDDVKTSNLFG
+59 FSKYNDVRAENLFG
-73 KVGAY
+73 KAGAY
-78 VADFL
+78 AADFL
-83 GLLFGWTAL
+83 GLYFGWTAL
-92 FIPFLSIYLSLLMYR
+92 FIPFLSIYISVLLYR
-107 YKKGLTFMMAPILGF
+107 YKKGLTFMLSPILGF
-122 TYGIG
+122 IYGMG
-127 VIISLSIISGLVGGM
+127 VIINIAIISGLIGGM
-142 DFYFTRQPAGA
+142 DFYFTKQPSGA

-167 GKVGGI
+167 GRVGGI
-173 IVFLVLCIAFSM
+173 IVFSFITVAFSM

-196 HGFRVLFGN
+196 YGFRMLFTY
-205 IKRFF
+205 IKKFIL
-210 MFIKN
+210 FIKSLFN
-215 LISGSKKEYK
+215 RENKK
-225 ENEDEEYIIEDEE
+225 EEYIE
-238 DDGVTFRERVS
+238 DDKEIYDKEYEEKPSLINRITSLFKREKEEKAENIENSVTS
-249 LYFKDIKEKIILKKE
+249 LQLYEKQPE
-264 NKDVKQ
+264 Q
-270 ASLENNKSENLL
+270 LL
-282 DKDELEAITSIK
+282 DKDELEAISNIK
-294 FLGSSHENDDSNII
+294 FLNSSEETLIEKDDNNYII
-308 DVDIE
+308 DIE
-313 NVKENE
+313 PEKETIHFENE
-319 KEEKVEEVIEPSY
+319 IKEYVEEETAPVEEL
-332 EEKVIEEKEDSIK
+332 EEKVIEYKEPLIK
-345 PIEIRKAYNNDE
+345 QAYSTDKNEVKTLEDEYIEIREMETAKKA
-357 KEEDDVSNI
+357 
-366 QSSIHEEKQIE
+366 
-377 HNEEIEIGKMEKTKS
+377 
-392 VFITNYN
+392 FITLYN
-399 IPMDILHDSKVKVDI
+399 IPLSILKDSVNNIYI
-414 ASEEEMKAQG
+414 ASAEEMKAQG
-424 ELLTEKLLDFGISGT
+424 DILTQKLLDFGISGV

-456 SAGTRVSKIASLEND
+456 VAGTRVSKIASLESD
-471 LALSVSALSIRII
+471 LALSMSALSIRII

-499 KNRQAVSIKELLR
+499 KNRQSVSIKELLQ
-512 TPEFKNSSS
+512 TSEFKNSKS
-521 PLTVALGKDVVGKPY
+521 PLTVALGKDVIGRPY
-536 MSDIKKMPHLLVA
+536 MSDIRKMPHLLVA

-570 ASPDEVKFIMIDPK
+570 SSPDEAKFIMIDPK

-605 RLASSVLKNVVAE
+605 RLAASVLKNVVAE

-638 EIIKGDDEA
+638 EIIKDDEQA

-662 LMMVAGKEV
+662 LMMVAGKDV

-717 SQRNDSR
+717 SQKNDSR

-759 SDEEVRGIVEYLQE
+759 SDDEVRAIVEYLHEQ
-773 EYGEPEYNMAM
+773 YGEPEYNMAM
-784 VQEVKEG
+784 VQEVRENG
-791 GSTQDEGD
+791 TAGEDED

-804 QEAVD
+804 QQAVD
-809 LVTDKGTASISMIQR
+809 AVMDKGTASISMIQR
-824 VFKIG
+824 MFKIG
-829 YNRAARIVEMMES
+829 YNRAARIVEMMEA

-853 KPRRVIK
+853 KPRKVI
-860 R
+860 RR

>member
-1 MKKRK
+1 MNKRK
-6 TSVKRENKNKIVES
+6 NTVKKNTVKQDK
-20 NNKGISTDI
+20 NDKGISSDI
-29 LLLFFGLIAIF
+29 LLLFFGLIAVF
-40 FLLSLLSYSETDPG
+40 FMLSLLSYSEQDPG

-59 FSRYDDVKTSNLFG
+59 FSKYNDVRAENLFFFFL
-73 KVGAY
+73 AY
-78 VADFL
+78 AADFL
-83 GLLFGWTAL
+83 GLYFGWTAL
-92 FIPFLSIYLSLLMYR
+92 FIPFLSIYISVLLYR
-107 YKKGLTFMMAPILGF
+107 YKKGLTFMLSPILGF
-122 TYGIG
+122 IYGMG
-127 VIISLSIISGLVGGM
+127 VIINIAIISGLIGGM
-142 DFYFTRQPAGA
+142 DFYFTKQPSGA

-167 GKVGGI
+167 GRVGGI
-173 IVFLVLCIAFSM
+173 IVFSFITVAFSM

-196 HGFRVLFGN
+196 YGFRMLFTY
-205 IKRFF
+205 IKKFIL
-210 MFIKN
+210 FIKSLFN
-215 LISGSKKEYK
+215 RENKK
-225 ENEDEEYIIEDEE
+225 EEYIE
-238 DDGVTFRERVS
+238 DDKEIYDKEYEEKPSLINRITSLFKREKEEKAENIENSVTS
-249 LYFKDIKEKIILKKE
+249 LQLYEKQPE
-264 NKDVKQ
+264 Q
-270 ASLENNKSENLL
+270 LL
-282 DKDELEAITSIK
+282 DKDELEAISNIK
-294 FLGSSHENDDSNII
+294 FLNSSEETLIEKDDNNYII
-308 DVDIE
+308 DIE
-313 NVKENE
+313 PEKETIHFENE
-319 KEEKVEEVIEPSY
+319 IKEYVEEETAPVEEL
-332 EEKVIEEKEDSIK
+332 EEKVIEYKEPLIK
-345 PIEIRKAYNNDE
+345 QAYSTDKNEVKTLEDEYIEIREMETAKKA
-357 KEEDDVSNI
+357 
-366 QSSIHEEKQIE
+366 
-377 HNEEIEIGKMEKTKS
+377 
-392 VFITNYN
+392 FITLYN
-399 IPMDILHDSKVKVDI
+399 IPLSILKDSVNNIYI
-414 ASEEEMKAQG
+414 ASAEEMKAQG
-424 ELLTEKLLDFGISGT
+424 DILTQKLLDFGISGV

-456 SAGTRVSKIASLEND
+456 VAGTRVSKIASLESD
-471 LALSVSALSIRII
+471 LALSMSALSIRII

-499 KNRQAVSIKELLR
+499 KNRQSVSIKELLQ
-512 TPEFKNSSS
+512 TSEFKNSKS
-521 PLTVALGKDVVGKPY
+521 PLTVALGKDVIGRPY
-536 MSDIKKMPHLLVA
+536 MSDIRKMPHLLVA

-570 ASPDEVKFIMIDPK
+570 SSPDEVKFIMIDPK

-605 RLASSVLKNVVAE
+605 RLAASVLKNVVAE

-638 EIIKGDDEA
+638 EIIKDDEQA

-662 LMMVAGKEV
+662 LMMVAGKDV

-717 SQRNDSR
+717 SQKNDSR

-759 SDEEVRGIVEYLQE
+759 SDDEVRAIVEYLHEQ
-773 EYGEPEYNMAM
+773 YGEPEYNMAM
-784 VQEVKEG
+784 VQEVRENG
-791 GSTQDEGD
+791 TAGEDED

-804 QEAVD
+804 QQAVD
-809 LVTDKGTASISMIQR
+809 AVMDKGTASISMIQR
-824 VFKIG
+824 MFKIG
-829 YNRAARIVEMMES
+829 YNRAARIVEMMEA

-853 KPRRVIK
+853 KPRKVI
-860 R
+860 RR

>member
-1 MKKRK
+1 MNKRK
-6 TSVKRENKNKIVES
+6 NTVKKNTVKQDK
-20 NNKGISTDI
+20 NDKGISSDI
-29 LLLFFGLIAIF
+29 LLLFFGLIAVF
-40 FLLSLLSYSETDPG
+40 FMLSLLSYSEQDPG

-59 FSRYDDVKTSNLFG
+59 FSKYNDVRAENLFG
-73 KVGAY
+73 KAGAY
-78 VADFL
+78 AADFL
-83 GLLFGWTAL
+83 GLYFGWTAL
-92 FIPFLSIYLSLLMYR
+92 FIPFLSIYISVLLYR
-107 YKKGLTFMMAPILGF
+107 YKKGLTFMLSPILGF
-122 TYGIG
+122 IYGMG
-127 VIISLSIISGLVGGM
+127 VIINIAIISGLIGGM
-142 DFYFTRQPAGA
+142 DFYFTKQPSGA

-167 GKVGGI
+167 GRVGGI
-173 IVFLVLCIAFSM
+173 IVFSFITVAFSM

-196 HGFRVLFGN
+196 YGFRMLFTY
-205 IKRFF
+205 IKKFIL
-210 MFIKN
+210 FIKSLFN
-215 LISGSKKEYK
+215 RENKKEEYIEDDK
-225 ENEDEEYIIEDEE
+225 EIYDEEYEEKPSLIKRITSLFKREKEEKAENIENS
-238 DDGVTFRERVS
+238 VTS
-249 LYFKDIKEKIILKKE
+249 LQLYEKQP
-264 NKDVKQ
+264 DQ
-270 ASLENNKSENLL
+270 LL
-282 DKDELEAITSIK
+282 DKDELEAISNIK
-294 FLGSSHENDDSNII
+294 FLNSSEETLIEKDDNNYII
-308 DVDIE
+308 DIE
-313 NVKENE
+313 PEKETIHFENE
-319 KEEKVEEVIEPSY
+319 IKEYVEEETAPVEEL
-332 EEKVIEEKEDSIK
+332 EEKVIEYKEPLIK
-345 PIEIRKAYNNDE
+345 QAYSTDKNEVKTLEDEYIEIREMETAKKA
-357 KEEDDVSNI
+357 
-366 QSSIHEEKQIE
+366 
-377 HNEEIEIGKMEKTKS
+377 
-392 VFITNYN
+392 FITLYN
-399 IPMDILHDSKVKVDI
+399 IPLSILKDSVNNIYI
-414 ASEEEMKAQG
+414 ASAEEMKAQG
-424 ELLTEKLLDFGISGT
+424 DILTQKLLDFGISGV

-456 SAGTRVSKIASLEND
+456 VAGTRVSKIASLESD
-471 LALSVSALSIRII
+471 LALSMSALSIRII

-499 KNRQAVSIKELLR
+499 KNRQSVSIKELLQ
-512 TPEFKNSSS
+512 TSEFKNSKS
-521 PLTVALGKDVVGKPY
+521 PLTVALGKDVIGRPY
-536 MSDIKKMPHLLVA
+536 MSDIRKMPHLLVA

-570 ASPDEVKFIMIDPK
+570 SSPDEVKFIMIDPK

-605 RLASSVLKNVVAE
+605 RLAASVLKNVVAE

-638 EIIKGDDEA
+638 EIIKDDEQA

-662 LMMVAGKEV
+662 LMMVAGKDV

-717 SQRNDSR
+717 SQKNDSR

-759 SDEEVRGIVEYLQE
+759 SDDEVRAIVEYLHEQ
-773 EYGEPEYNMAM
+773 YGEPEYNMAM
-784 VQEVKEG
+784 VQEVRENG
-791 GSTQDEGD
+791 TAGEDED

-804 QEAVD
+804 QQAVD
-809 LVTDKGTASISMIQR
+809 AVMDKGTASISMIQR
-824 VFKIG
+824 MFKIG
-829 YNRAARIVEMMES
+829 YNRAARIVEMMEA

-853 KPRRVIK
+853 KPRKVI
-860 R
+860 RR

>member
-1 MKKRK
+1 MNKRK
-6 TSVKRENKNKIVES
+6 NTVKKNTVKQDK
-20 NNKGISTDI
+20 NDKGISSDI
-29 LLLFFGLIAIF
+29 LLLFFGLIAVF
-40 FLLSLLSYSETDPG
+40 FMLSLLSYSEQDPG

-59 FSRYDDVKTSNLFG
+59 FSKYNDVRAENLFG
-73 KVGAY
+73 KAGAY
-78 VADFL
+78 AADFL
-83 GLLFGWTAL
+83 GLYFGWTAL
-92 FIPFLSIYLSLLMYR
+92 FIPFLSIYISVLLYR
-107 YKKGLTFMMAPILGF
+107 YKKGLTFMLSPILGF
-122 TYGIG
+122 IYGMG
-127 VIISLSIISGLVGGM
+127 VIINIAIISGLIGGM
-142 DFYFTRQPAGA
+142 DFYFTKQPSGA

-167 GKVGGI
+167 GRVGGI
-173 IVFLVLCIAFSM
+173 IVFSFITVAFSM

-196 HGFRVLFGN
+196 YGFRMLFTY
-205 IKRFF
+205 IKKFIL
-210 MFIKN
+210 FIKSLFN
-215 LISGSKKEYK
+215 RENKK
-225 ENEDEEYIIEDEE
+225 EEYIE
-238 DDGVTFRERVS
+238 DDKEIYDKEYEEKPSLINRITSLFKREKEEKAENIENSVTS
-249 LYFKDIKEKIILKKE
+249 LQLYEKQPE
-264 NKDVKQ
+264 Q
-270 ASLENNKSENLL
+270 LL
-282 DKDELEAITSIK
+282 DKDELEAISNIK
-294 FLGSSHENDDSNII
+294 FLNSSEETLIEKDDNNYII
-308 DVDIE
+308 DIE
-313 NVKENE
+313 PEKETIHFENE
-319 KEEKVEEVIEPSY
+319 IKEYVEEETAPVEEL
-332 EEKVIEEKEDSIK
+332 EEKVIEYKEPLIK
-345 PIEIRKAYNNDE
+345 QAYSTDKNEVKTLEDEYIEIREMETAKKA
-357 KEEDDVSNI
+357 
-366 QSSIHEEKQIE
+366 SI
-377 HNEEIEIGKMEKTKS
+377 TL
-392 VFITNYN
+392 YN
-399 IPMDILHDSKVKVDI
+399 IPLSILKDSVNNIYI
-414 ASEEEMKAQG
+414 ASAEEMKAQG
-424 ELLTEKLLDFGISGT
+424 DILTQKLLDFGISGV

-456 SAGTRVSKIASLEND
+456 VAGTRVSKIASLESD
-471 LALSVSALSIRII
+471 LALSMSALSIRII

-499 KNRQAVSIKELLR
+499 KNRQSVSIKELLQ
-512 TPEFKNSSS
+512 TSEFKNSKS
-521 PLTVALGKDVVGKPY
+521 PLTVALGKDVIGRPY
-536 MSDIKKMPHLLVA
+536 MSDIRKMPHLLVA

-570 ASPDEVKFIMIDPK
+570 SSPDEVKFIMIDPK

-605 RLASSVLKNVVAE
+605 RLAASVLKNVVAE

-638 EIIKGDDEA
+638 EIIKDDEQA

-662 LMMVAGKEV
+662 LMMVAGKDV

-717 SQRNDSR
+717 SQKNDSR

-759 SDEEVRGIVEYLQE
+759 SDDEVRAIVEYLHEQ
-773 EYGEPEYNMAM
+773 YGEPEYNMAM
-784 VQEVKEG
+784 VQEVRENG
-791 GSTQDEGD
+791 TAGEDED

-804 QEAVD
+804 QQAVD
-809 LVTDKGTASISMIQR
+809 AVMDKGTASISMIQR
-824 VFKIG
+824 MFKIG
-829 YNRAARIVEMMES
+829 YNRAARIVEMMEA

-853 KPRRVIK
+853 KPRKVI
-860 R
+860 RR

>member
-1 MKKRK
+1 MNKRK
-6 TSVKRENKNKIVES
+6 NTVKKNTVKQDK
-20 NNKGISTDI
+20 NDKGISSDI
-29 LLLFFGLIAIF
+29 LLLFFGLIAVF
-40 FLLSLLSYSETDPG
+40 FMLSLLSYSEQDPG

-59 FSRYDDVKTSNLFG
+59 FSKYNDVRAENLFG
-73 KVGAY
+73 KAGAY
-78 VADFL
+78 AADFL
-83 GLLFGWTAL
+83 GLYFGWTAL
-92 FIPFLSIYLSLLMYR
+92 FIPFLSIYISVLLYR
-107 YKKGLTFMMAPILGF
+107 YKKGLTFMLSPILGF
-122 TYGIG
+122 IYGMG
-127 VIISLSIISGLVGGM
+127 VIINIAIISGLIGGM
-142 DFYFTRQPAGA
+142 DFYFTKQPSGA

-167 GKVGGI
+167 GRVGGI
-173 IVFLVLCIAFSM
+173 IVFSFITVAFSM

-196 HGFRVLFGN
+196 YGFRMLFTY
-205 IKRFF
+205 IKKFIL
-210 MFIKN
+210 FIKSLFN
-215 LISGSKKEYK
+215 RENKK
-225 ENEDEEYIIEDEE
+225 EEYIE
-238 DDGVTFRERVS
+238 DDKEIYDKEYEEKPSLINRITSLFKREKEEKAENIENSVTS
-249 LYFKDIKEKIILKKE
+249 LQLYEKQPE
-264 NKDVKQ
+264 Q
-270 ASLENNKSENLL
+270 LL
-282 DKDELEAITSIK
+282 DKDELEAISNIK
-294 FLGSSHENDDSNII
+294 FLNSSEETLIEKDDNNYII
-308 DVDIE
+308 DIE
-313 NVKENE
+313 PEKETIHFENE
-319 KEEKVEEVIEPSY
+319 IKEYVEEETAPVEEL
-332 EEKVIEEKEDSIK
+332 EEKVIEYKEPLIK
-345 PIEIRKAYNNDE
+345 QAYSTDKNEVKTLEDEYIEIREMETAKKA
-357 KEEDDVSNI
+357 
-366 QSSIHEEKQIE
+366 
-377 HNEEIEIGKMEKTKS
+377 
-392 VFITNYN
+392 FITLYN
-399 IPMDILHDSKVKVDI
+399 IPLGILKDSVNNIYI
-414 ASEEEMKAQG
+414 ASAEEMKAQG
-424 ELLTEKLLDFGISGT
+424 DILTQKLLDFGISGV

-456 SAGTRVSKIASLEND
+456 VAGTRVSKIASLESD
-471 LALSVSALSIRII
+471 LALSMSALSIRII

-499 KNRQAVSIKELLR
+499 KNRQSVSIKELLQ
-512 TPEFKNSSS
+512 TSEFKNSKS
-521 PLTVALGKDVVGKPY
+521 PLTVALGKDVIGRPY
-536 MSDIKKMPHLLVA
+536 MSDIRKMPHLLVA

-570 ASPDEVKFIMIDPK
+570 SSPDEVKFIMIDPK

-605 RLASSVLKNVVAE
+605 RLAASVLKNVVAE

-638 EIIKGDDEA
+638 EIIKDDEQA

-662 LMMVAGKEV
+662 LMMVAGKDV

-717 SQRNDSR
+717 SQKNDSR

-759 SDEEVRGIVEYLQE
+759 SDDEVRAIVEYLHEQ
-773 EYGEPEYNMAM
+773 YGEPEYNMAM
-784 VQEVKEG
+784 VQEVRENG
-791 GSTQDEGD
+791 TAGEDED

-804 QEAVD
+804 QQAVD
-809 LVTDKGTASISMIQR
+809 AVMDKGTASISMIQR
-824 VFKIG
+824 MFKIG
-829 YNRAARIVEMMES
+829 YNRAARIVEMMEA

-853 KPRRVIK
+853 KPRKVI
-860 R
+860 RR

>member
-1 MKKRK
+1 MIK
-6 TSVKRENKNKIVES
+6 EYQAIFFCF
-20 NNKGISTDI
+20 
-29 LLLFFGLIAIF
+29 FFGLIAVF
-40 FLLSLLSYSETDPG
+40 FMLSLLSYSEQDPG

-59 FSRYDDVKTSNLFG
+59 FSKYNDVRAENLFG
-73 KVGAY
+73 KAGAY
-78 VADFL
+78 AADFL
-83 GLLFGWTAL
+83 GLYFGWTAL
-92 FIPFLSIYLSLLMYR
+92 FIPFLSIYISVLLYR
-107 YKKGLTFMMAPILGF
+107 YKKGLTFMLSPILGF
-122 TYGIG
+122 IYGMG
-127 VIISLSIISGLVGGM
+127 VIINIAIISGLIGGM
-142 DFYFTRQPAGA
+142 DFYFTKQPSGA

-167 GKVGGI
+167 GRVGGI
-173 IVFLVLCIAFSM
+173 IVFSFITVAFSM

-196 HGFRVLFGN
+196 YGFRMLFTY
-205 IKRFF
+205 IKKFIL
-210 MFIKN
+210 FIKSLFN
-215 LISGSKKEYK
+215 RENKKEEYIEDDK
-225 ENEDEEYIIEDEE
+225 EIYDEEYEEKPSLIKRITSLFKREKEEKAENIENS
-238 DDGVTFRERVS
+238 VTS
-249 LYFKDIKEKIILKKE
+249 LQLYEKQPE
-264 NKDVKQ
+264 Q
-270 ASLENNKSENLL
+270 LL
-282 DKDELEAITSIK
+282 DKDELEAISNIK
-294 FLGSSHENDDSNII
+294 FLNSSEETLIEKDDNNYII
-308 DVDIE
+308 DIE
-313 NVKENE
+313 PEKETIHFENE
-319 KEEKVEEVIEPSY
+319 IKEYVEEETAPVEEL
-332 EEKVIEEKEDSIK
+332 EEKVIEYKEPLIK
-345 PIEIRKAYNNDE
+345 QAYSTDKNEVKTLEDEYIEIREMETAKKA
-357 KEEDDVSNI
+357 
-366 QSSIHEEKQIE
+366 
-377 HNEEIEIGKMEKTKS
+377 
-392 VFITNYN
+392 FITLYN
-399 IPMDILHDSKVKVDI
+399 IPLSILKDSVNNIYI
-414 ASEEEMKAQG
+414 ASAEEMKAQG
-424 ELLTEKLLDFGISGT
+424 DILTQKLLDFGISGV

-456 SAGTRVSKIASLEND
+456 VAGTRVSKIASLESD
-471 LALSVSALSIRII
+471 LALSMSALSIRII

-499 KNRQAVSIKELLR
+499 KNRQSVSIKELLQ
-512 TPEFKNSSS
+512 TSEFKNSKS
-521 PLTVALGKDVVGKPY
+521 PLTVALGKDVIGRPY
-536 MSDIKKMPHLLVA
+536 MSDIRKMPHLLVA

-570 ASPDEVKFIMIDPK
+570 SSPDEVKFIMIDPK

-605 RLASSVLKNVVAE
+605 RLAASVLKNVVAE

-638 EIIKGDDEA
+638 EIIKDDEQA

-662 LMMVAGKEV
+662 LMMVAGKDV

-717 SQRNDSR
+717 SQKNDSR

-759 SDEEVRGIVEYLQE
+759 SDDEVRAIVEYLHEQ
-773 EYGEPEYNMAM
+773 YGEPEYNMAM
-784 VQEVKEG
+784 VQEVRENG
-791 GSTQDEGD
+791 TAGEDED

-804 QEAVD
+804 QQAVD
-809 LVTDKGTASISMIQR
+809 AVMDKGTASISMIQR
-824 VFKIG
+824 MFKIG
-829 YNRAARIVEMMES
+829 YNRAARIVEMMEA

-853 KPRRVIK
+853 KPRKVI
-860 R
+860 RR

>member
-6 TSVKRENKNKIVES
+6 NTVNKNTVKQS
-20 NNKGISTDI
+20 KNDKGISSDI
-29 LLLFFGLIAIF
+29 LLLFFGLTAIF
-40 FLLSLLSYSETDPG
+40 FLLSLLSYSEQDSG

-59 FSRYDDVKTSNLFG
+59 FSKYNDVRAENLFG
-73 KVGAY
+73 KAGAF

-83 GLLFGWTAL
+83 GLYFGWTAL
-92 FIPFLSIYLSLLMYR
+92 FIPFLSIYISVLLYR
-107 YKKGLTFMMAPILGF
+107 YKKGLTFMLSPILGF
-122 TYGIG
+122 IYGMG
-127 VIISLSIISGLVGGM
+127 VIISFAIISGLIGGM
-142 DFYFTRQPAGA
+142 DFYFTKQPAGA

-167 GKVGGI
+167 GRVGGI
-173 IVFLVLCIAFSM
+173 IVFSFISIAFSM
-185 LLFSISFSDMG
+185 LLFSISFSDMSY
-196 HGFRVLFGN
+196 GFKMLFVYIKKFVLF
-205 IKRFF
+205 IKGLFN
-210 MFIKN
+210 KEN
-215 LISGSKKEYK
+215 KKEEEYI
-225 ENEDEEYIIEDEE
+225 EEYEEISDDEEYEEKPSLIERIKSLFKKQKQEE
-238 DDGVTFRERVS
+238 HVESAANPVTTLQ
-249 LYFKDIKEKIILKKE
+249 LYEKQPEK
-264 NKDVKQ
+264 
-270 ASLENNKSENLL
+270 LL
-282 DKDELEAITSIK
+282 DKDELEAISSIK
-294 FLGSSHENDDSNII
+294 FLNSSEEYSVEKNDDNYII
-308 DVDIE
+308 D
-313 NVKENE
+313 
-319 KEEKVEEVIEPSY
+319 IEP
-332 EEKVIEEKEDSIK
+332 EREIKEHIEEETA
-345 PIEIRKAYNNDE
+345 PELMEEEI
-357 KEEDDVSNI
+357 
-366 QSSIHEEKQIE
+366 IE
-377 HNEEIEIGKMEKTKS
+377 HKEPLIKQAYSAEKNEIKTAEEIEIKEMETAKKAFFTS
-392 VFITNYN
+392 YN
-399 IPMDILHDSKVKVDI
+399 IPLSILKDPVNNVRLDS
-414 ASEEEMKAQG
+414 AEEMKAQG
-424 ELLTEKLLDFGISGT
+424 DILTQKLLDFGISGI

-456 SAGTRVSKIASLEND
+456 SAGTRVSKIASLESD
-471 LALSVSALSIRII
+471 LALSMSALSIRII

-499 KNRQAVSIKELLR
+499 KNRQSVSIKELLQ
-512 TPEFKNSSS
+512 TSEFKNSKS
-521 PLTVALGKDVVGKPY
+521 PLTVALGKDVIGKPY
-536 MSDIKKMPHLLVA
+536 MSDIRKMPHLLVA

-570 ASPDEVKFIMIDPK
+570 SSPDEVKFIMIDPK

-605 RLASSVLKNVVAE
+605 RLAASVLKNVVAE

-638 EIIKGDDEA
+638 EIIKDDEQA

-662 LMMVAGKEV
+662 LMMVAGKDV

-717 SQRNDSR
+717 SQKNDSR

-759 SDEEVRGIVEYLQE
+759 SDDEVRDIVKYLHEQF
-773 EYGEPEYNMAM
+773 GEPEYNMAM
-784 VQEVKEG
+784 VQEVGEG
-791 GSTQDEGD
+791 SAAGGDDED

-804 QEAVD
+804 QQAVD
-809 LVTDKGTASISMIQR
+809 AVMDKGTASISMIQR
-824 VFKIG
+824 MFKIG
-829 YNRAARIVEMMES
+829 YNRAARIVEMMET

-853 KPRRVIK
+853 KPRKVI
-860 R
+860 RR

>member
-1 MKKRK
+1 MNKRK
-6 TSVKRENKNKIVES
+6 NTVKKNTVKQDK
-20 NNKGISTDI
+20 NDKGISSDI
-29 LLLFFGLIAIF
+29 LLLFFGLIAVF
-40 FLLSLLSYSETDPG
+40 FMLSLLSYSEQDPG

-59 FSRYDDVKTSNLFG
+59 FSKYNDVRAENLFG
-73 KVGAY
+73 KAGAY
-78 VADFL
+78 AADFL
-83 GLLFGWTAL
+83 GLYFGWTAL
-92 FIPFLSIYLSLLMYR
+92 FIPFLSIYISVLLYR
-107 YKKGLTFMMAPILGF
+107 YKKGLTFMLSPILGF
-122 TYGIG
+122 IYGMG
-127 VIISLSIISGLVGGM
+127 VIINIAIISGLIGGM
-142 DFYFTRQPAGA
+142 DFYFTKQPSGA

-167 GKVGGI
+167 GRVGGI
-173 IVFLVLCIAFSM
+173 IVFSFITVAFSM

-196 HGFRVLFGN
+196 YGFRMLFKY
-205 IKRFF
+205 IKKFIL
-210 MFIKN
+210 FIKSLFN
-215 LISGSKKEYK
+215 RENKK
-225 ENEDEEYIIEDEE
+225 EEYIE
-238 DDGVTFRERVS
+238 DDKEIYDKEYEEKPSLINRITSLFKREKEEKAENIENSVTS
-249 LYFKDIKEKIILKKE
+249 LQLYEKQPE
-264 NKDVKQ
+264 Q
-270 ASLENNKSENLL
+270 LL
-282 DKDELEAITSIK
+282 DKDELEAISNIK
-294 FLGSSHENDDSNII
+294 FLNSSEETLIEKDDNNYII
-308 DVDIE
+308 DIE
-313 NVKENE
+313 PEKETIHFENE
-319 KEEKVEEVIEPSY
+319 IKEYVEEETAPVEEL
-332 EEKVIEEKEDSIK
+332 EEKVIEYKEPLIK
-345 PIEIRKAYNNDE
+345 QAYSTDKNEVKTLEDEYIEIREMETAKKA
-357 KEEDDVSNI
+357 
-366 QSSIHEEKQIE
+366 
-377 HNEEIEIGKMEKTKS
+377 
-392 VFITNYN
+392 FITLYN
-399 IPMDILHDSKVKVDI
+399 IPLSILKDSVNNIYI
-414 ASEEEMKAQG
+414 ASAEEMKAQG
-424 ELLTEKLLDFGISGT
+424 DILTQKLLDFGISGV

-456 SAGTRVSKIASLEND
+456 VAGTRVSKIASLESD
-471 LALSVSALSIRII
+471 LALSMSALSIRII

-499 KNRQAVSIKELLR
+499 KNRQSVSIKELLQ
-512 TPEFKNSSS
+512 TSEFKNSKS
-521 PLTVALGKDVVGKPY
+521 PLTVALGKDVIGRPY
-536 MSDIKKMPHLLVA
+536 MSDIRKMPHLLVA

-570 ASPDEVKFIMIDPK
+570 SSPDEVKFIMIDPK

-605 RLASSVLKNVVAE
+605 RLAASVLKNVVAE

-638 EIIKGDDEA
+638 EIIKDDEQA

-662 LMMVAGKEV
+662 LMMVAGKDV

-717 SQRNDSR
+717 SQKNDSR

-759 SDEEVRGIVEYLQE
+759 SDDEVRAIVEYLHEQ
-773 EYGEPEYNMAM
+773 YGEPEYNMAM
-784 VQEVKEG
+784 VQEVRENG
-791 GSTQDEGD
+791 TAGEDED

-804 QEAVD
+804 QQAVD
-809 LVTDKGTASISMIQR
+809 AVMDKGTASISMIQR
-824 VFKIG
+824 MFKIG
-829 YNRAARIVEMMES
+829 YNRAARIVEMMEA

-853 KPRRVIK
+853 KPRKVI
-860 R
+860 RR

>member
-6 TSVKRENKNKIVES
+6 NTVNKNTVKHS
-20 NNKGISTDI
+20 SGDKGISSDI

-40 FLLSLLSYSETDPG
+40 FLLSLLSYSEQDPG

-59 FSRYDDVKTSNLFG
+59 FSKYNDIRAENLFG
-73 KVGAY
+73 KAGAY

-83 GLLFGWTAL
+83 GLYFGWTAL
-92 FIPFLSIYLSLLMYR
+92 FIPFLSIYISVLLYR
-107 YKKGLTFMMAPILGF
+107 YKKGLTFMLSPILGF
-122 TYGIG
+122 IYGMG
-127 VIISLSIISGLVGGM
+127 VIISLAIISGLIGGI
-142 DFYFTRQPAGA
+142 DFYFTKQPAGA

-167 GKVGGI
+167 GRVGGI
-173 IVFLVLCIAFSM
+173 IVFSFITIAFGM

-196 HGFRVLFGN
+196 HGFRMLFAYIKKFVLF
-205 IKRFF
+205 IKGLFN
-210 MFIKN
+210 KEN
-215 LISGSKKEYK
+215 KKEEYI
-225 ENEDEEYIIEDEE
+225 EEYDEEINDDEEYEE
-238 DDGVTFRERVS
+238 RPS
-249 LYFKDIKEKIILKKE
+249 LIEKIKSLFKRE
-264 NKDVKQ
+264 KQ
-270 ASLENNKSENLL
+270 EEKAEKVEKPVTSLQLYEKQPEKLL
-282 DKDELEAITSIK
+282 DKDELEAISSIK
-294 FLGSSHENDDSNII
+294 FLNSSEEHLAEKDEDNYII
-308 DVDIE
+308 D
-313 NVKENE
+313 
-319 KEEKVEEVIEPSY
+319 IEPERETSNDESEIKEHTAEETVQDAV
-332 EEKVIEEKEDSIK
+332 EEKVIEHQEPFIKQAYSAEKTESKAED
-345 PIEIRKAYNNDE
+345 
-357 KEEDDVSNI
+357 
-366 QSSIHEEKQIE
+366 
-377 HNEEIEIGKMEKTKS
+377 EEIEIREMETAKKAFFT
-392 VFITNYN
+392 TYN
-399 IPMDILHDSKVKVDI
+399 IPLSILKDPVNNVRLD
-414 ASEEEMKAQG
+414 SEEEMKAQG
-424 ELLTEKLLDFGISGT
+424 DILTQKLLDFGISGI

-456 SAGTRVSKIASLEND
+456 VAGTRVSKIASLESD
-471 LALSVSALSIRII
+471 LALSMSALSIRII

-499 KNRQAVSIKELLR
+499 KNRQSVSIKELLQ
-512 TPEFKNSSS
+512 TSEFKNSKS
-521 PLTVALGKDVVGKPY
+521 PLTVALGKDVIGKPY
-536 MSDIKKMPHLLVA
+536 MSDIRKMPHLLVA

-570 ASPDEVKFIMIDPK
+570 SSPDEVKFIMIDPK

-605 RLASSVLKNVVAE
+605 RLAASVLKNVVAE

-638 EIIKGDDEA
+638 EIIKDDDEA

-662 LMMVAGKEV
+662 LMMVAGKDV

-717 SQRNDSR
+717 SQKNDSR
-724 VIIDQNGADT
+724 VILDQNGADT

-759 SDEEVRGIVEYLQE
+759 SDDEVRGIVEYLQE
-773 EYGEPEYNMAM
+773 QYGEPEYNMAM
-784 VQEVKEG
+784 VQEVREG
-791 GSTQDEGD
+791 NSAGSDDED

-804 QEAVD
+804 QQAVD
-809 LVTDKGTASISMIQR
+809 AVMDKGTASISMIQR
-824 VFKIG
+824 MFKIG
-829 YNRAARIVEMMES
+829 YNRAARIVEMMEA

-853 KPRRVIK
+853 KPRKVI
-860 R
+860 RR

>member
-1 MKKRK
+1 MNKRK
-6 TSVKRENKNKIVES
+6 NTVKKNTVKQDK
-20 NNKGISTDI
+20 NDKGISSDI
-29 LLLFFGLIAIF
+29 LLLFFGLIAVF
-40 FLLSLLSYSETDPG
+40 FMLSLLSYSEQDPG

-59 FSRYDDVKTSNLFG
+59 FSKYNDVRAENLFG
-73 KVGAY
+73 KAGAY
-78 VADFL
+78 AADFL
-83 GLLFGWTAL
+83 GLYFGWTAL
-92 FIPFLSIYLSLLMYR
+92 FIPFLSIYISVLLYR
-107 YKKGLTFMMAPILGF
+107 YKKGLTFMLSPILGF
-122 TYGIG
+122 IYGMG
-127 VIISLSIISGLVGGM
+127 VIINIAIISGLIGGM
-142 DFYFTRQPAGA
+142 DFYFTKQPSGA

-167 GKVGGI
+167 GRVGGI
-173 IVFLVLCIAFSM
+173 IVFSFITVAFSM

-196 HGFRVLFGN
+196 YGFRMLFTY
-205 IKRFF
+205 IKKFIL
-210 MFIKN
+210 FIKSLFN
-215 LISGSKKEYK
+215 RENKK
-225 ENEDEEYIIEDEE
+225 EEYIE
-238 DDGVTFRERVS
+238 DDKEIYDKEYEEKPSLINRITSLFKREKEEKAENIENSVTS
-249 LYFKDIKEKIILKKE
+249 LQLYEKQPE
-264 NKDVKQ
+264 Q
-270 ASLENNKSENLL
+270 LL
-282 DKDELEAITSIK
+282 DKDELEAISNIK
-294 FLGSSHENDDSNII
+294 FLNSSEETLIEKDDNNYII
-308 DVDIE
+308 DIE
-313 NVKENE
+313 PEKETIHFENE
-319 KEEKVEEVIEPSY
+319 IKEYVEEETAPVEEL
-332 EEKVIEEKEDSIK
+332 EEKVIEYKEPLIK
-345 PIEIRKAYNNDE
+345 QAYSTDKNEVKTLEDEYIEIREMETAKKA
-357 KEEDDVSNI
+357 
-366 QSSIHEEKQIE
+366 
-377 HNEEIEIGKMEKTKS
+377 
-392 VFITNYN
+392 FITLYN
-399 IPMDILHDSKVKVDI
+399 IPLSILKDSVNNIYI
-414 ASEEEMKAQG
+414 ASAEEMKAQG
-424 ELLTEKLLDFGISGT
+424 DILTQKLLDFGISGV

-456 SAGTRVSKIASLEND
+456 VAGTRVSKIASLESD
-471 LALSVSALSIRII
+471 LALSMSALSIRII

-499 KNRQAVSIKELLR
+499 KNRQSVSIKELLQ
-512 TPEFKNSSS
+512 TSEFKNSKS
-521 PLTVALGKDVVGKPY
+521 PLTVALGKDVIGRPY
-536 MSDIKKMPHLLVA
+536 MSDIRKMPHLLVA

-570 ASPDEVKFIMIDPK
+570 SSPDEVKFIMIDPK

-605 RLASSVLKNVVAE
+605 RLAASVLKNVVAE

-638 EIIKGDDEA
+638 EIIKDDEQA

-662 LMMVAGKEV
+662 LMMVAGKDV

-717 SQRNDSR
+717 SQKNDSR

-759 SDEEVRGIVEYLQE
+759 SDDEVRAIVEYLHEQ
-773 EYGEPEYNMAM
+773 YGEPEYNMAM
-784 VQEVKEG
+784 VQEVRENG
-791 GSTQDEGD
+791 TAGEDED

-804 QEAVD
+804 QQAVD
-809 LVTDKGTASISMIQR
+809 AVMDKGTASISMIQR
-824 VFKIG
+824 MFKIG
-829 YNRAARIVEMMES
+829 YNRAARIVEMMEA

-853 KPRRVIK
+853 NPRKVI
-860 R
+860 RW

>member
-1 MKKRK
+1 MNKRK
-6 TSVKRENKNKIVES
+6 NTVKKNTVKQDK
-20 NNKGISTDI
+20 NDKGISSDI
-29 LLLFFGLIAIF
+29 LLLFFGLIAVF
-40 FLLSLLSYSETDPG
+40 FMLSLLSYSEQDPG

-59 FSRYDDVKTSNLFG
+59 FSKYNDVRAENLFG
-73 KVGAY
+73 KAGAY
-78 VADFL
+78 AADFL
-83 GLLFGWTAL
+83 GLYFGWTAL
-92 FIPFLSIYLSLLMYR
+92 FIPFLSIYISVLLYR
-107 YKKGLTFMMAPILGF
+107 YKKGLTFMLSPILGF
-122 TYGIG
+122 IYGMG
-127 VIISLSIISGLVGGM
+127 VIINIAIISGLIGGM
-142 DFYFTRQPAGA
+142 DFYFTKQPSGA

-167 GKVGGI
+167 GRVGGI
-173 IVFLVLCIAFSM
+173 IVFSFITVAFSM

-196 HGFRVLFGN
+196 YGFRMLFTY
-205 IKRFF
+205 IKKFIL
-210 MFIKN
+210 FIKSLFN
-215 LISGSKKEYK
+215 RENKK
-225 ENEDEEYIIEDEE
+225 EEYIE
-238 DDGVTFRERVS
+238 DDKEIYDKEYEEKPSLINRITSLFKREKEEKAENIENSVTS
-249 LYFKDIKEKIILKKE
+249 LQLYEKQPE
-264 NKDVKQ
+264 Q
-270 ASLENNKSENLL
+270 LL
-282 DKDELEAITSIK
+282 DKDELEAISNIK
-294 FLGSSHENDDSNII
+294 FLNSSEETLIEKDDNNYII
-308 DVDIE
+308 DIE
-313 NVKENE
+313 PEKETIHFENE
-319 KEEKVEEVIEPSY
+319 IKEYVEEETAPVEEL
-332 EEKVIEEKEDSIK
+332 EEKVIEYKEPLIK
-345 PIEIRKAYNNDE
+345 QAYSTDKNEVKTLEDEYIEIREMETAKKA
-357 KEEDDVSNI
+357 
-366 QSSIHEEKQIE
+366 
-377 HNEEIEIGKMEKTKS
+377 
-392 VFITNYN
+392 FITLYN
-399 IPMDILHDSKVKVDI
+399 IPLSILKDSVNNIYI
-414 ASEEEMKAQG
+414 ASAEEMKAQG
-424 ELLTEKLLDFGISGT
+424 DILTQKLLDFGISGV

-456 SAGTRVSKIASLEND
+456 VAGTRVSKIASLESD
-471 LALSVSALSIRII
+471 LALSMSALSIRII

-499 KNRQAVSIKELLR
+499 KNRQSVSIKELLQ
-512 TPEFKNSSS
+512 TSEFKNSKS
-521 PLTVALGKDVVGKPY
+521 PLTVALGKDVIGRPY
-536 MSDIKKMPHLLVA
+536 MSDIRKMPHLLVA

-570 ASPDEVKFIMIDPK
+570 SSPDEVKFIMIDPK

-605 RLASSVLKNVVAE
+605 RLAASVLKNVVAE

-638 EIIKGDDEA
+638 EIIKDDEQA

-662 LMMVAGKEV
+662 LMMVAGKDV

-717 SQRNDSR
+717 SQKNDSR

-759 SDEEVRGIVEYLQE
+759 SDDEVRVIVEYLHEQ
-773 EYGEPEYNMAM
+773 YGEPEYNMAM
-784 VQEVKEG
+784 VQEVRENG
-791 GSTQDEGD
+791 TAGEDED

-804 QEAVD
+804 QQAVD
-809 LVTDKGTASISMIQR
+809 AVMDKGTASISMIQR
-824 VFKIG
+824 MFKIG
-829 YNRAARIVEMMES
+829 YNRAARIVEMMEA

-853 KPRRVIK
+853 KPRKVI
-860 R
+860 RR

>member
-6 TSVKRENKNKIVES
+6 NTVNKNTVKQS
-20 NNKGISTDI
+20 KDDKGISSDI
-29 LLLFFGLIAIF
+29 LLLFFGLVAIF
-40 FLLSLLSYSETDPG
+40 FLLSLLSYSEQDPG

-59 FSRYDDVKTSNLFG
+59 FSKYNDVRAENLFG
-73 KVGAY
+73 KAGAY

-83 GLLFGWTAL
+83 GLYFGWTAL
-92 FIPFLSIYLSLLMYR
+92 FIPFLSIYLSVLLYR
-107 YKKGLTFMMAPILGF
+107 YKKGLTFMLSPILGF
-122 TYGIG
+122 VYGMG
-127 VIISLSIISGLVGGM
+127 VIISLAIISGLIGGM
-142 DFYFTRQPAGA
+142 DFYFTKQPAGA

-167 GKVGGI
+167 GRVGGI
-173 IVFLVLCIAFSM
+173 IVFSFITLAFGM

-196 HGFRVLFGN
+196 HGFRMLFAY
-205 IKRFF
+205 IKKAAL
-210 MFIKN
+210 FIKGLFN
-215 LISGSKKEYK
+215 KKNEKEEYI
-225 ENEDEEYIIEDEE
+225 EEDEEINDDEE
-238 DDGVTFRERVS
+238 YEERPSLIERIKLFFKRE
-249 LYFKDIKEKIILKKE
+249 
-264 NKDVKQ
+264 KQ
-270 ASLENNKSENLL
+270 AEKEEVAEKPVTSLQLYEKQPEKLL
-282 DKDELEAITSIK
+282 DKDELEAISSIK
-294 FLGSSHENDDSNII
+294 FLNSSEDHSSEKDDDNLII
-308 DVDIE
+308 DIE
-313 NVKENE
+313 PERELSHYENE
-319 KEEKVEEVIEPSY
+319 IKNIKEETVPFEVEKKSVEYQEPLIKQAYSA
-332 EEKVIEEKEDSIK
+332 EKTENNKKED
-345 PIEIRKAYNNDE
+345 
-357 KEEDDVSNI
+357 
-366 QSSIHEEKQIE
+366 
-377 HNEEIEIGKMEKTKS
+377 EEIEIREMETAKKAFFTS
-392 VFITNYN
+392 YN
-399 IPMDILHDSKVKVDI
+399 IPLSILKDTVNNVKQDS
-414 ASEEEMKAQG
+414 AEEMKAQG
-424 ELLTEKLLDFGISGT
+424 DLLTQKLSDFGISGV

-456 SAGTRVSKIASLEND
+456 VAGTRVSKIASLESD
-471 LALSVSALSIRII
+471 LALSMSALSIRII

-499 KNRQAVSIKELLR
+499 KNRQSVSIKELLQ
-512 TPEFKNSSS
+512 TSEFKNSKS
-521 PLTVALGKDVVGKPY
+521 PLTVALGKDVTGRPY
-536 MSDIKKMPHLLVA
+536 MSDIRKMPHLLVA

-570 ASPDEVKFIMIDPK
+570 SSPDEVKFIMIDPK

-605 RLASSVLKNVVAE
+605 RLAASVLKNVVAE

-638 EIIKGDDEA
+638 EIIKDDEQA

-662 LMMVAGKEV
+662 LMMVAGKDV

-717 SQRNDSR
+717 SQKNDSR
-724 VIIDQNGADT
+724 VILDQNGADT

-759 SDEEVRGIVEYLQE
+759 SDDEVRGIVEYLHEQ
-773 EYGEPEYNMAM
+773 YGEPEYNMDM
-784 VQEVKEG
+784 VQEVREG
-791 GSTQDEGD
+791 NSTGSDDED

-804 QEAVD
+804 QQAVD
-809 LVTDKGTASISMIQR
+809 AVMDKGTASISMIQR
-824 VFKIG
+824 MFKIG

-853 KPRRVIK
+853 KPRKVIK

>member
-6 TSVKRENKNKIVES
+6 NTVNKNTVKQS
-20 NNKGISTDI
+20 KNDKGISSDI

-40 FLLSLLSYSETDPG
+40 FLLSLLSYSEQDPG

-59 FSRYDDVKTSNLFG
+59 FSKYNDIRAENLFG
-73 KVGAY
+73 KAGAY

-83 GLLFGWTAL
+83 GLYFGWTAL
-92 FIPFLSIYLSLLMYR
+92 FIPFLSIYISVLLYR
-107 YKKGLTFMMAPILGF
+107 YKKGLTFMLSPILGF
-122 TYGIG
+122 IYGMG
-127 VIISLSIISGLVGGM
+127 VIISLAIISGLIGGM
-142 DFYFTRQPAGA
+142 DFYFTKQPAGA

-167 GKVGGI
+167 GRVGGI
-173 IVFLVLCIAFSM
+173 IVFSFITIAFGM

-196 HGFRVLFGN
+196 HGFRMLFAYIKKFVLF
-205 IKRFF
+205 IKGLFN
-210 MFIKN
+210 KEN
-215 LISGSKKEYK
+215 KKEEYI
-225 ENEDEEYIIEDEE
+225 EEDDEEINDDEEYEERPSLIERIKSLFKREKQEE
-238 DDGVTFRERVS
+238 KAEKVEKPVTS
-249 LYFKDIKEKIILKKE
+249 LQLYEKQPEK
-264 NKDVKQ
+264 
-270 ASLENNKSENLL
+270 LL
-282 DKDELEAITSIK
+282 DKDELEAISSIK
-294 FLGSSHENDDSNII
+294 FLNSSEEHLTEKDDDNYII
-308 DVDIE
+308 D
-313 NVKENE
+313 
-319 KEEKVEEVIEPSY
+319 IEPERETSNDESEIKEQKAEETVQNAV
-332 EEKVIEEKEDSIK
+332 EEKVIEYQEPLIKQAYSAEKSDIK
-345 PIEIRKAYNNDE
+345 SAD
-357 KEEDDVSNI
+357 
-366 QSSIHEEKQIE
+366 
-377 HNEEIEIGKMEKTKS
+377 EEIEIREMETAKKAFFTS
-392 VFITNYN
+392 YN
-399 IPMDILHDSKVKVDI
+399 IPLSILKDPVNNVRLDS
-414 ASEEEMKAQG
+414 AEEMKAQG
-424 ELLTEKLLDFGISGT
+424 DILTQKLLDFGISGI

-456 SAGTRVSKIASLEND
+456 VAGTRVSKIASLESD
-471 LALSVSALSIRII
+471 LALSMSALSIRII

-499 KNRQAVSIKELLR
+499 KNRQSVSIKELLQ
-512 TPEFKNSSS
+512 TSEFKNSKS
-521 PLTVALGKDVVGKPY
+521 PLTVALGKDVIGKPY
-536 MSDIKKMPHLLVA
+536 MSDIRKMPHLLVA

-570 ASPDEVKFIMIDPK
+570 SSPDEVKFIMIDPK

-605 RLASSVLKNVVAE
+605 RLAASVLKNVVAE

-638 EIIKGDDEA
+638 EIIKDDEDA

-662 LMMVAGKEV
+662 LMMVAGKDV

-717 SQRNDSR
+717 SQKNDSR

-759 SDEEVRGIVEYLQE
+759 SDDEVRGIVEYLHEQ
-773 EYGEPEYNMAM
+773 YGEPEYNMAM
-784 VQEVKEG
+784 VQEVREG
-791 GSTQDEGD
+791 NSAGSDDED

-804 QEAVD
+804 QQAVD
-809 LVTDKGTASISMIQR
+809 AVMDKGTASISMIQR
-824 VFKIG
+824 MFKIG
-829 YNRAARIVEMMES
+829 YNRAARIVEMMEV

-853 KPRRVIK
+853 KPRKVIK

>member
-6 TSVKRENKNKIVES
+6 NTVNKNIVKQS
-20 NNKGISTDI
+20 KNDKGISSDI
-29 LLLFFGLIAIF
+29 LLLFFGLIAVF
-40 FLLSLLSYSETDPG
+40 FLLSLLSYSEQDQG

-59 FSRYDDVKTSNLFG
+59 FSKYNDIRAENLFG
-73 KVGAY
+73 KAGAY

-83 GLLFGWTAL
+83 GIYFGWTAL
-92 FIPFLSIYLSLLMYR
+92 FIPFLSIYISVLLYR
-107 YKKGLTFMMAPILGF
+107 YKKGLTFMLSPVLGF
-122 TYGIG
+122 VYGMG
-127 VIISLSIISGLVGGM
+127 VIISLAIISGLLGGI
-142 DFYFTRQPAGA
+142 DFYFTKQPAGA

-167 GKVGGI
+167 GRVGGI
-173 IVFLVLCIAFSM
+173 IVFSFLTLAFGM

-196 HGFRVLFGN
+196 HGFRILFAY
-205 IKRFF
+205 IKKFIL
-210 MFIKN
+210 FIKGLFN
-215 LISGSKKEYK
+215 K
-225 ENEDEEYIIEDEE
+225 ENKEKHIEENEEYIEDEKISDDEEYEEKLSLIE
-238 DDGVTFRERVS
+238 RIKS
-249 LYFKDIKEKIILKKE
+249 LFKKEKKE
-264 NKDVKQ
+264 EREENQ
-270 ASLENNKSENLL
+270 ITSLQLYEQQPEKLL
-282 DKDELEAITSIK
+282 DKDELEAISSIK
-294 FLGSSHENDDSNII
+294 FLNSSEDHSSEKDDDNLIIDIEPERESSHY
-308 DVDIE
+308 
-313 NVKENE
+313 ENE
-319 KEEKVEEVIEPSY
+319 IKSIKEETAPFEVEKNSVEYQEPLIKQAYSA
-332 EEKVIEEKEDSIK
+332 EKTENNKKED
-345 PIEIRKAYNNDE
+345 
-357 KEEDDVSNI
+357 
-366 QSSIHEEKQIE
+366 
-377 HNEEIEIGKMEKTKS
+377 EEIEIREMETAKKAFFTS
-392 VFITNYN
+392 YN
-399 IPMDILHDSKVKVDI
+399 IPLSILKDTVNNVKQDS
-414 ASEEEMKAQG
+414 AEEMKAQG
-424 ELLTEKLLDFGISGT
+424 DLLTQKLSDFGISGV

-456 SAGTRVSKIASLEND
+456 VAGTRVSKIASLESD
-471 LALSVSALSIRII
+471 LALSMSALSIRII

-499 KNRQAVSIKELLR
+499 KNRQSVSIKELLQ
-512 TPEFKNSSS
+512 TSEFKNSKS
-521 PLTVALGKDVVGKPY
+521 PLTVALGKDVTGRPY
-536 MSDIKKMPHLLVA
+536 MSDIRKMPHLLVA

-570 ASPDEVKFIMIDPK
+570 SSPDEVKFIMIDPK

-605 RLASSVLKNVVAE
+605 RLAASVLKNVVAE

-638 EIIKGDDEA
+638 EIIKDDEQA

-662 LMMVAGKEV
+662 LMMVAGKDV

-717 SQRNDSR
+717 SQKNDSR
-724 VIIDQNGADT
+724 VILDQNGADT

-759 SDEEVRGIVEYLQE
+759 SDDEVRGIVEYLHEQ
-773 EYGEPEYNMAM
+773 YGEPEYNMDM
-784 VQEVKEG
+784 VQEVREG
-791 GSTQDEGD
+791 NSTGSDDED

-804 QEAVD
+804 HQAVD
-809 LVTDKGTASISMIQR
+809 AVMDKGTASISMIQR
-824 VFKIG
+824 MFKIG

-853 KPRRVIK
+853 KPRKVIK

>member
-1 MKKRK
+1 MNKRK
-6 TSVKRENKNKIVES
+6 NTVKKNTVKQDK
-20 NNKGISTDI
+20 NDKGISSDI
-29 LLLFFGLIAIF
+29 LLLFFGLIAVF
-40 FLLSLLSYSETDPG
+40 FMLSLLSYSEQDPG

-59 FSRYDDVKTSNLFG
+59 FSKYNDVRAENLFG
-73 KVGAY
+73 KAGAY
-78 VADFL
+78 AADFL
-83 GLLFGWTAL
+83 GLYFGWTAL
-92 FIPFLSIYLSLLMYR
+92 FIPFLSIYISVLLYR
-107 YKKGLTFMMAPILGF
+107 YKKGLTFMLSPILGF
-122 TYGIG
+122 IYGMG
-127 VIISLSIISGLVGGM
+127 VIINIAIISGLIGGM
-142 DFYFTRQPAGA
+142 DFYFTKQPSGA

-167 GKVGGI
+167 GRVGGI
-173 IVFLVLCIAFSM
+173 IVFSFITVAFSM

-196 HGFRVLFGN
+196 YGFRMLFTY
-205 IKRFF
+205 IKKFIL
-210 MFIKN
+210 FIKSLFN
-215 LISGSKKEYK
+215 RENKK
-225 ENEDEEYIIEDEE
+225 EEYIE
-238 DDGVTFRERVS
+238 DDKEIYDEKYEEKPSLIKRITSLFKREKEEKAENIENSVTS
-249 LYFKDIKEKIILKKE
+249 LQLYEKQPE
-264 NKDVKQ
+264 Q
-270 ASLENNKSENLL
+270 LL
-282 DKDELEAITSIK
+282 DKDELEAISNIK
-294 FLGSSHENDDSNII
+294 FLNSSEETLIEKDDNNYII
-308 DVDIE
+308 DIE
-313 NVKENE
+313 PEKETIHFENE
-319 KEEKVEEVIEPSY
+319 IKEYVEEETAPVEEL
-332 EEKVIEEKEDSIK
+332 EEKVIEYKEPLIK
-345 PIEIRKAYNNDE
+345 QAYSTDKNDPRNQLVDEYIEIREMETAKKA
-357 KEEDDVSNI
+357 
-366 QSSIHEEKQIE
+366 
-377 HNEEIEIGKMEKTKS
+377 
-392 VFITNYN
+392 FITLYN
-399 IPMDILHDSKVKVDI
+399 IPLSILKDSVNNIYI
-414 ASEEEMKAQG
+414 ASAEEMKAQG
-424 ELLTEKLLDFGISGT
+424 DILTQKLLDFGISGV

-456 SAGTRVSKIASLEND
+456 VAGTRVSKIASLESD
-471 LALSVSALSIRII
+471 LALSMSALSIRII

-499 KNRQAVSIKELLR
+499 KNRQSVSIKELLQ
-512 TPEFKNSSS
+512 TSEFKNSKS
-521 PLTVALGKDVVGKPY
+521 PLTVALGKDVIGRPY
-536 MSDIKKMPHLLVA
+536 MSDIRKMPHLLVA

-570 ASPDEVKFIMIDPK
+570 SSPDEVKFIMIDPK

-605 RLASSVLKNVVAE
+605 RLAASVLKNVVAE

-638 EIIKGDDEA
+638 EIIKDDEQA

-662 LMMVAGKEV
+662 LMMVAGKDV

-717 SQRNDSR
+717 SQKNDSR

-759 SDEEVRGIVEYLQE
+759 SDDEVRAIVEYLHEQ
-773 EYGEPEYNMAM
+773 YGEPEYNMAM
-784 VQEVKEG
+784 VQEVRENG
-791 GSTQDEGD
+791 TAGEDED

-804 QEAVD
+804 QQAVD
-809 LVTDKGTASISMIQR
+809 AVMDKGTASISMIQR
-824 VFKIG
+824 MFKIG
-829 YNRAARIVEMMES
+829 YNRAARIVEMMEA

-853 KPRRVIK
+853 KPRKVI
-860 R
+860 RR

>member
-6 TSVKRENKNKIVES
+6 NTVNKNTVKQS
-20 NNKGISTDI
+20 KNDKGISSV
-29 LLLFFGLIAIF
+29 
-40 FLLSLLSYSETDPG
+40 FLLSLLSYSEQDPG

-59 FSRYDDVKTSNLFG
+59 FSKYNDIRAENLFG
-73 KVGAY
+73 KAGAY

-83 GLLFGWTAL
+83 GLYFGWTAL
-92 FIPFLSIYLSLLMYR
+92 FIPFLSIYISVLLYR
-107 YKKGLTFMMAPILGF
+107 YKKGLTFMLSPILGF
-122 TYGIG
+122 IYGMG
-127 VIISLSIISGLVGGM
+127 VIISLAIISGLIGGM
-142 DFYFTRQPAGA
+142 DFYFTKQPAGA

-167 GKVGGI
+167 GRVGGI
-173 IVFLVLCIAFSM
+173 IVFSFITLAFGM

-196 HGFRVLFGN
+196 HGFRMLFAY
-205 IKRFF
+205 IKKAAL
-210 MFIKN
+210 FIKGLFN
-215 LISGSKKEYK
+215 KENKKEEYI
-225 ENEDEEYIIEDEE
+225 EEDEEINDDEE
-238 DDGVTFRERVS
+238 YEERPSLIERIKSLFKREKQEEKAEKVEKPVTS
-249 LYFKDIKEKIILKKE
+249 LQLYEKQPEK
-264 NKDVKQ
+264 
-270 ASLENNKSENLL
+270 LL
-282 DKDELEAITSIK
+282 DKDELEAISSIK
-294 FLGSSHENDDSNII
+294 FLNSSEEHLAEKDDDNYIIDIEPERETSHYEDEIKEHIKEVTAPATKTEENII
-308 DVDIE
+308 EHKEYAVKQEEPLIKQAYSAEKSDI
-313 NVKENE
+313 K
-319 KEEKVEEVIEPSY
+319 SA
-332 EEKVIEEKEDSIK
+332 D
-345 PIEIRKAYNNDE
+345 
-357 KEEDDVSNI
+357 
-366 QSSIHEEKQIE
+366 
-377 HNEEIEIGKMEKTKS
+377 EEIEIREMETAKKAFFTS
-392 VFITNYN
+392 YN
-399 IPMDILHDSKVKVDI
+399 IPLSILNDPVNNVRLDS
-414 ASEEEMKAQG
+414 AEEMKAQG
-424 ELLTEKLLDFGISGT
+424 DILTQKLLDFGISGV

-456 SAGTRVSKIASLEND
+456 VAGTRVSKIASLESD
-471 LALSVSALSIRII
+471 LALSMSALSIRII

-499 KNRQAVSIKELLR
+499 KNRQSVSIKELLQ
-512 TPEFKNSSS
+512 TSEFKNSKS
-521 PLTVALGKDVVGKPY
+521 PLTVALGKDVIGKPY
-536 MSDIKKMPHLLVA
+536 MSDIRKMPHLLVA

-570 ASPDEVKFIMIDPK
+570 SSPDEVKFIMIDPK

-605 RLASSVLKNVVAE
+605 RLAASVLKNVVAE

-638 EIIKGDDEA
+638 EIIKDDEDA

-662 LMMVAGKEV
+662 LMMVAGKDV

-717 SQRNDSR
+717 SQKNDSR
-724 VIIDQNGADT
+724 VILDQNGADT

-759 SDEEVRGIVEYLQE
+759 SDDEVRGIVEYLQAQ
-773 EYGEPEYNMAM
+773 YGEPEYNMAM
-784 VQEVKEG
+784 VQEVREG
-791 GSTQDEGD
+791 NSAGSDDED

-804 QEAVD
+804 QQAVD
-809 LVTDKGTASISMIQR
+809 AVMDKGTASISMIQR
-824 VFKIG
+824 MFKIG
-829 YNRAARIVEMMES
+829 YNRAARIVEMMEA

-853 KPRRVIK
+853 KPRKVI
-860 R
+860 RR